1 MIQLNLFI
9 NKNIVNFILLLY
21 KLMRCFMRK
30 RLLIVF
36 SVLLFLLCLS
46 VVSATDENTNSSIVA
61 QDYDGNEFYVD
72 LGGDD
77 SNSGQLNSPFNSI
90 NKAVEVSKSN
100 DNVVIHLGEGTFEG
114 NGNVMISINK
124 AHLSQGG
131 SITIVGAGADKTIIK
146 GSSAYY
152 AFNIYADSVVTL
164 RDLSIVD
171 CKSVEGGAICNSGTL
186 LVDNCIFRNNFA
198 FNTGGAISSI
208 ENGDCKIYNSV
219 FINNSVICND
229 EYENANGGAVYSLK
243 SDLLVDS
250 CRFVGNFAKGNCLNA
265 ISGGAIYVGAYLNN
279 VPSVK
284 NSNFINNY
292 VVSTSFRT
300 NWQYAKGGSIYM
312 INCNLFNDSFINS
325 SVTGNNGVGGSYYSE
340 PKYLNSISNILRINS
355 SVNGVLESN
364 IYPADYDG
372 KYSNEVVVYVSVN
385 GNDENGNGSFNN
397 PYATIANAIAKS
409 VGNVY
414 NLKVYLLDGVYSGAG
429 NTNISLPSSMNIQ
442 IAGIGSKVIIDGSG
456 SNWFAA
462 NERSISG
469 FKYALSNL
477 TLINFKA
484 KSIGYKK
491 ENNIGVISNYADLT
505 IDNCIF
511 KNIIGSSIS
520 NYDLANL
527 KVISSSFVDSKH
539 LGFYG
544 GVLFNYDANARFYK
558 CIVNNY
564 SSTDIFYSTAVNTE
578 NVYLEFFNST
588 FKNLKSFD
596 SRCKFLGASNTN
608 VTMSYVNYADND
620 CNFAVA
626 YDKSFMKIDNSVFK
640 NSNWLSGSVN
650 GMIWN
655 VCNSSFI
662 NINSLTFSSINGY
675 KSNFNGCLFDGG
687 NVEFRGNIITVGNSS
702 FYNNKVI
709 IVNNDNQKGNLDFN
723 YNYWIDETPKNMM
736 DTTAN
741 VKLNYWIVKHL
752 SAENLFNDSYKVVI
766 SYKLFDGSNYKNYDV
781 RYVPIKPV
789 RFILITSKG
798 TNSLDSGTLINDIFE
813 FINTANNDRNV
824 VVSFTDNTKL
834 NITLY
839 NQHKVDTN
847 IDLSQKTAK
856 IGDIVEINVNIKD
869 NKTGLAV
876 DSGIVEIYLNN
887 KLISSNNVTG
897 VAISKSITV
906 DESKS
911 FYNISVIYKGN
922 NKYSN
927 SSNSIILRISSL
939 PLETLI
945 ISKDLTKYYKN
956 GTHFDII
963 LKDVLGN
970 VLVNKEVK
978 ITINGV
984 TYKKITDTNGKA
996 RLSINLLPG
1005 VYNITTSFED
1015 DGNYVKS
1022 LNTNKIVVLSK
1033 IITKF
1038 VDNNKFI
1045 VKLVNDDG
1053 TPKTNASLAIIA
1065 NGVQYNRIT
1074 NSSGEARLNVRLN
1087 PSNYIFT
1094 VTDGLE
1100 VVSSPVHV
1108 LSTIRTSDISMFYKD
1123 GTRFAAKL
1131 YDANGKIVSN
1141 KEVAITVN
1149 GVTYNKLTDSKG
1161 VAYLNINLNPGVYSI
1176 STSYEGKTVYNTI
1189 LISAMP
1195 VTIVSSSIHIQ
1206 QGTFYKVK
1214 FSDAL
1219 SNPIIGQKV
1228 GIFVNGVMYYRETDD
1243 LGFASL
1249 KINLNPGHYMIT
1261 SGLLSNI

>member
-1 MIQLNLFI
+1 
-9 NKNIVNFILLLY
+9 
-21 KLMRCFMRK
+21 MRK
-30 RLLIVF
+30 KFLTVF
-36 SVLLFLLCLS
+36 FILLFLLCLS

-90 NKAVEVSKSN
+90 NKAVEVSNSR
-100 DNVVIHLGEGTFEG
+100 DNVVIYLGEGTFEG

-198 FNTGGAISSI
+198 FNAGGAISSI

-219 FINNSVICND
+219 FINNSVTCND
-229 EYENANGGAVYSLK
+229 EYGNANGGAVYSLK

-300 NWQYAKGGSIYM
+300 NWEYAKGGSIYM

-409 VGNVY
+409 AGNVY

-469 FKYALSNL
+469 FKYVLSNL

-484 KSIGYKK
+484 KSTGYKK

-539 LGFYG
+539 SWFYG
-544 GVLFNYDANARFYK
+544 GVLFNYDANARFYN

-608 VTMSYVNYADND
+608 VTMSHINYIDND

-626 YDKSFMKIDNSVFK
+626 YDKSFVKIDNSVFK

-650 GMIWN
+650 GMIWD

-662 NINSLTFSSINGY
+662 NINSLTFSSINDY

-687 NVEFRGNIITVGNSS
+687 NVEFRGNTITVGNSS

-723 YNYWIDETPKNMM
+723 YNYWNNNNPKNMI

-781 RYVPIKPV
+781 RYVPVKPV

-798 TNSLDSGTLINDIFE
+798 SNSLDSGILINDIFE
-813 FINTANNDRNV
+813 FINTANDDRNV

-876 DSGIVEIYLNN
+876 DFGIVEIYLNN

-897 VAISKSITV
+897 LAISKSITV

-922 NKYSN
+922 NKYAD
-927 SSNSIILRISSL
+927 SSNSAILRISSI
-939 PLETLI
+939 PLETVI

-956 GTHFDII
+956 GSQFDVV

-970 VLVNKEVK
+970 VLVGKIVK

-984 TYKKITDTNGKA
+984 TYNKITNDKGEA
-996 RLSINLLPG
+996 RLSINLFPG
-1005 VYNITTSFED
+1005 VYNITVLFED
-1015 DGNYVKS
+1015 DDNYVKS

-1074 NSSGEARLNVRLN
+1074 NGSGEARLNVRLN
-1087 PSNYIFT
+1087 PNNYIFA
-1094 VTDGLE
+1094 VTDGQE
-1100 VVSSPVHV
+1100 VVSSSVNV
-1108 LSTIRTSDISMFYKD
+1108 LSTIETSDISMFYKD
-1123 GTRFAAKL
+1123 GTKYSVKL
-1131 YDANGKIVSN
+1131 CDLDGNIMPN
-1141 KEVAITVN
+1141 KNVAITIN
-1149 GVTYNKLTDSKG
+1149 GVTYNNVTDSNG
-1161 VAYLNINLNPGVYSI
+1161 VAYLNINLNPGTYSVWATYGDKTVCNTVSI
-1176 STSYEGKTVYNTI
+1176 SPMVVS
-1189 LISAMP
+1189 M
-1195 VTIVSSSIHIQ
+1195 VSSSVNIQ

-1219 SNPIIGQKV
+1219 SNPIVGQEV
-1228 GIFVNGVMYYRETDD
+1228 GILINGIMYHRVTDE
-1243 LGFASL
+1243 LGVASI
-1249 KINLNPGHYMIT
+1249 KINLNPGSYMVM
-1261 SGLLSNI
+1261 SGLLSNAYEAKTINNVITVSGDYL

>member
-1 MIQLNLFI
+1 
-9 NKNIVNFILLLY
+9 
-21 KLMRCFMRK
+21 MRK
-30 RLLIVF
+30 KFLTVF
-36 SVLLFLLCLS
+36 FILLFLLCLS

-90 NKAVEVSKSN
+90 NKAVEVSN
-100 DNVVIHLGEGTFEG
+100 PRDNVVIHLGEGTFEG

-219 FINNSVICND
+219 FINNSVTCND
-229 EYENANGGAVYSLK
+229 EYGNANGGAVYSLK

-300 NWQYAKGGSIYM
+300 NWEYAKGGSIYM

-409 VGNVY
+409 AGNVY

-469 FKYALSNL
+469 FKYVLSNL

-511 KNIIGSSIS
+511 KNIAGSSIS

-544 GVLFNYDANARFYK
+544 GVLFNYDANARFYN

-626 YDKSFMKIDNSVFK
+626 YDKSSVKIDNSVFK

-650 GMIWN
+650 GMIWD

-662 NINSLTFSSINGY
+662 NINSLTFSSINDY

-723 YNYWIDETPKNMM
+723 YNYWIDETPKNMI

-781 RYVPIKPV
+781 RYVPVKPV
-789 RFILITSKG
+789 RFTLITSKG
-798 TNSLDSGTLINDIFE
+798 SNSLDSGTLINDIFE
-813 FINTANNDRNV
+813 FINTANDDRNV

-876 DSGIVEIYLNN
+876 DFGIVEIYLNN

-897 VAISKSITV
+897 LAISKSITV

-922 NKYSN
+922 NKYAN
-927 SSNSIILRISSL
+927 SSNSAILRISSI
-939 PLETLI
+939 PLETVI

-956 GTHFDII
+956 GSQFDVV

-970 VLVNKEVK
+970 VLVGKIVK

-984 TYKKITDTNGKA
+984 TYNKITNDNGEA
-996 RLSINLLPG
+996 RLSINLFPG
-1005 VYNITTSFED
+1005 VYNITVLFED
-1015 DGNYVKS
+1015 DDNYVKS

-1074 NSSGEARLNVRLN
+1074 NGSGEARLNVRLN
-1087 PSNYIFT
+1087 PNNYIFA
-1094 VTDGLE
+1094 VTDGQE
-1100 VVSSPVHV
+1100 VVSSSVNV
-1108 LSTIRTSDISMFYKD
+1108 LSTIETSDISMFYKD
-1123 GTRFAAKL
+1123 GTKYSVKL
-1131 YDANGKIVSN
+1131 CDLDGNIMPN
-1141 KEVAITVN
+1141 KNVAITIN
-1149 GVTYNKLTDSKG
+1149 GVTYNKVTDSNG
-1161 VAYLNINLNPGVYSI
+1161 VAYLNINLNPGTYSVWATYGDKTVCNTVSI
-1176 STSYEGKTVYNTI
+1176 SPMVVS
-1189 LISAMP
+1189 M
-1195 VTIVSSSIHIQ
+1195 VSSSVNIQ

-1219 SNPIIGQKV
+1219 SNPIVGQEV
-1228 GIFVNGVMYYRETDD
+1228 GILINGIMYHRVTDE
-1243 LGFASL
+1243 LGVASI
-1249 KINLNPGHYMIT
+1249 KINLNPGSYMVM
-1261 SGLLSNI
+1261 SGLLSNAYEAKTINNVITVSGDYL

>member
-1 MIQLNLFI
+1 
-9 NKNIVNFILLLY
+9 
-21 KLMRCFMRK
+21 MRK
-30 RLLIVF
+30 KFLTVF
-36 SVLLFLLCLS
+36 FILLFLLCLS

-90 NKAVEVSKSN
+90 NKAVEVSN
-100 DNVVIHLGEGTFEG
+100 PRDNVVIHLGEGTFEG
-114 NGNVMISINK
+114 NGNVMILINK

-219 FINNSVICND
+219 FINNSVTCND
-229 EYENANGGAVYSLK
+229 EYGNANGGAVYSLK

-265 ISGGAIYVGAYLNN
+265 ISGGAIYVGTYLNN

-292 VVSTSFRT
+292 VVSTNFRT
-300 NWQYAKGGSIYM
+300 NWEYAKGGSIYM

-409 VGNVY
+409 AGNVY
-414 NLKVYLLDGVYSGAG
+414 NLKVYLLDGIYSGAG

-442 IAGIGSKVIIDGSG
+442 IAAIGSKVIIDGSG

-469 FKYALSNL
+469 FKYVLSNL

-484 KSIGYKK
+484 KSTGYKK

-544 GVLFNYDANARFYK
+544 GVLFNYDANARFYN

-608 VTMSYVNYADND
+608 VTMSHINYIDND

-626 YDKSFMKIDNSVFK
+626 YDKSFVKIDNSVFK

-655 VCNSSFI
+655 VYNSSFI
-662 NINSLTFSSINGY
+662 NINSLTFSSINDY

-687 NVEFRGNIITVGNSS
+687 NVEFRGNTITVGNSS

-723 YNYWIDETPKNMM
+723 YNYWNNNNPKNMI

-789 RFILITSKG
+789 RFTLITSKG

-813 FINTANNDRNV
+813 FINTANDDRNV

-856 IGDIVEINVNIKD
+856 IWDIVEINVNIKD

-876 DSGIVEIYLNN
+876 DFGIVEIYLNN

-897 VAISKSITV
+897 LAISKSITV

-922 NKYSN
+922 NKYAN
-927 SSNSIILRISSL
+927 SSNSAILRISSI
-939 PLETLI
+939 PLETVI

-956 GTHFDII
+956 GSQFDVV

-970 VLVNKEVK
+970 VLVGKIVK

-984 TYKKITDTNGKA
+984 TYNKITNDKGEA
-996 RLSINLLPG
+996 RLSINLFPG
-1005 VYNITTSFED
+1005 VYNITVLFED
-1015 DGNYVKS
+1015 DDNYVKS

-1074 NSSGEARLNVRLN
+1074 NGSGEARLNVRLN
-1087 PSNYIFT
+1087 PNNYIFA
-1094 VTDGLE
+1094 VTDGQE
-1100 VVSSPVHV
+1100 VVSSSVNV
-1108 LSTIRTSDISMFYKD
+1108 LSTIETSDISMFYKD
-1123 GTRFAAKL
+1123 GTKYSVKL
-1131 YDANGKIVSN
+1131 CDLDGNIMPN
-1141 KEVAITVN
+1141 KNVAITIN
-1149 GVTYNKLTDSKG
+1149 GVTYNKVTDSNG
-1161 VAYLNINLNPGVYSI
+1161 VAYLNINLNPGTYSVWATYGDKTVCNTVSI
-1176 STSYEGKTVYNTI
+1176 SPMVVS
-1189 LISAMP
+1189 M
-1195 VTIVSSSIHIQ
+1195 VSSSVNIQ

-1219 SNPIIGQKV
+1219 SNPIVGQEV
-1228 GIFVNGVMYYRETDD
+1228 GILINGIMYHRVTDE
-1243 LGFASL
+1243 LGVASI
-1249 KINLNPGHYMIT
+1249 KINLNPGSYMVM
-1261 SGLLSNI
+1261 SGLLSNAYEAKTINNVITVSGDYL

>member
-1 MIQLNLFI
+1 
-9 NKNIVNFILLLY
+9 
-21 KLMRCFMRK
+21 MRK
-30 RLLIVF
+30 KFLTVF
-36 SVLLFLLCLS
+36 FILLFLLCLS
-46 VVSATDENTNSSIVA
+46 VVSATDENTNSSIVV

-90 NKAVEVSKSN
+90 NKAVEVSDPR

-198 FNTGGAISSI
+198 FNAGGAISSI

-219 FINNSVICND
+219 FINNSVTCND
-229 EYENANGGAVYSLK
+229 EYGNANGGAVYSLK

-250 CRFVGNFAKGNCLNA
+250 CRFVGNFAKSNCLNA

-300 NWQYAKGGSIYM
+300 NWEYAKGGSIYM

-385 GNDENGNGSFNN
+385 GNDEKGNGSFNN

-409 VGNVY
+409 AGNVY

-469 FKYALSNL
+469 FKYVLSNL

-484 KSIGYKK
+484 KSTGYKK

-511 KNIIGSSIS
+511 KNIAGSSIS

-544 GVLFNYDANARFYK
+544 GVLFNYDANARFYN

-626 YDKSFMKIDNSVFK
+626 YDKSFVKIDNSVFK

-650 GMIWN
+650 GMIWD

-662 NINSLTFSSINGY
+662 NINSLTFSSINDY

-687 NVEFRGNIITVGNSS
+687 NVEFRGNTITVGNSS

-723 YNYWIDETPKNMM
+723 YNYWNNNNPKNMI

-781 RYVPIKPV
+781 RYVPVKPV

-798 TNSLDSGTLINDIFE
+798 SNSLDSGILINDIFE
-813 FINTANNDRNV
+813 FINTANDDRNV

-876 DSGIVEIYLNN
+876 DFGIVEIYLNN

-897 VAISKSITV
+897 LAISKSITV

-922 NKYSN
+922 NKYAD
-927 SSNSIILRISSL
+927 SSNSAILRISSI
-939 PLETLI
+939 PLETVI

-956 GTHFDII
+956 GSQFDVV

-970 VLVNKEVK
+970 VLVGKIVK

-984 TYKKITDTNGKA
+984 TYNKITNDNGEA
-996 RLSINLLPG
+996 RLSINLFPG
-1005 VYNITTSFED
+1005 VYNITVLFED
-1015 DGNYVKS
+1015 DDNYVKS

-1074 NSSGEARLNVRLN
+1074 NGSGEARLNVRLN
-1087 PSNYIFT
+1087 PNNYIFA
-1094 VTDGLE
+1094 VTDGQE
-1100 VVSSPVHV
+1100 VVSSSVNV
-1108 LSTIRTSDISMFYKD
+1108 LSTIETSDISMFYKD
-1123 GTRFAAKL
+1123 GTKYSVKL
-1131 YDANGKIVSN
+1131 CDLDGNIMPN
-1141 KEVAITVN
+1141 KNVAITIN
-1149 GVTYNKLTDSKG
+1149 GVTYNKVTDSNG
-1161 VAYLNINLNPGVYSI
+1161 VAYLNINLNPGTYSVWATYGDKTVCNTVSI
-1176 STSYEGKTVYNTI
+1176 SPMVVS
-1189 LISAMP
+1189 M
-1195 VTIVSSSIHIQ
+1195 VSSSVNIQ

-1219 SNPIIGQKV
+1219 SNPIVGQEV
-1228 GIFVNGVMYYRETDD
+1228 GILINGIMYHRVTDE
-1243 LGFASL
+1243 LGVASI
-1249 KINLNPGHYMIT
+1249 KINLNPGSYMVM
-1261 SGLLSNI
+1261 SGLLSNAYEAKTINNVITVSGDYL

>member
-1 MIQLNLFI
+1 
-9 NKNIVNFILLLY
+9 
-21 KLMRCFMRK
+21 MRK
-30 RLLIVF
+30 KFLTVF
-36 SVLLFLLCLS
+36 FILLFLLCLS

-90 NKAVEVSKSN
+90 NKAVEVSN
-100 DNVVIHLGEGTFEG
+100 PRDNVVIHLGEGTFEG

-198 FNTGGAISSI
+198 FNAGGAISSI

-219 FINNSVICND
+219 FINNSVTCND
-229 EYENANGGAVYSLK
+229 EYGNANGGAVYSLK

-300 NWQYAKGGSIYM
+300 NWEYAKGGSIYM

-385 GNDENGNGSFNN
+385 GNDEKGNGSFNN

-409 VGNVY
+409 AGNVY

-469 FKYALSNL
+469 FKYVLSNL

-484 KSIGYKK
+484 KSTGYKK

-544 GVLFNYDANARFYK
+544 GVLFNYDANARFYN

-626 YDKSFMKIDNSVFK
+626 YDKSFVKIDNSVFK

-650 GMIWN
+650 GMIWD

-662 NINSLTFSSINGY
+662 NINSLTFSSINDY

-687 NVEFRGNIITVGNSS
+687 NVEFRGNTITVGNSS

-723 YNYWIDETPKNMM
+723 YNYWNNNNPKNMI

-781 RYVPIKPV
+781 RYVPVKPV
-789 RFILITSKG
+789 RFTLITSKG

-813 FINTANNDRNV
+813 FINTANDDRNV

-856 IGDIVEINVNIKD
+856 IWDIVEINVNIKD

-876 DSGIVEIYLNN
+876 DFGIVEIYLNN

-897 VAISKSITV
+897 LAISKSITV

-922 NKYSN
+922 NKYAD
-927 SSNSIILRISSL
+927 SSNSAILRISSI
-939 PLETLI
+939 PLETVI

-956 GTHFDII
+956 GSQFDVV

-970 VLVNKEVK
+970 VLVGKIVK

-984 TYKKITDTNGKA
+984 TYNKITNDKGEA
-996 RLSINLLPG
+996 RLSINLFPG
-1005 VYNITTSFED
+1005 VYNITVLFED
-1015 DGNYVKS
+1015 DDNYVKS
-1022 LNTNKIVVLSK
+1022 LNINKIVVLSK

-1074 NSSGEARLNVRLN
+1074 NGSGEARLNVRLN
-1087 PSNYIFT
+1087 PNNYIFA
-1094 VTDGLE
+1094 VTDGQE
-1100 VVSSPVHV
+1100 VVSSSVNV
-1108 LSTIRTSDISMFYKD
+1108 LSTIETSDISMFYKD
-1123 GTRFAAKL
+1123 GTKYSVKL
-1131 YDANGKIVSN
+1131 CDLDGNIMPN
-1141 KEVAITVN
+1141 KNVAITIN
-1149 GVTYNKLTDSKG
+1149 GVTYNKVTDSNG
-1161 VAYLNINLNPGVYSI
+1161 VAYLNINLNPGTYSVWATYGDKTVCNTVSI
-1176 STSYEGKTVYNTI
+1176 SPMVVS
-1189 LISAMP
+1189 M
-1195 VTIVSSSIHIQ
+1195 VSSSVNIQ

-1219 SNPIIGQKV
+1219 SNPIVGQEV
-1228 GIFVNGVMYYRETDD
+1228 GILINGIMYHRVTDE
-1243 LGFASL
+1243 LGVASI
-1249 KINLNPGHYMIT
+1249 KINLNPGSYMVM
-1261 SGLLSNI
+1261 SGLLSNAYEAKTINNVITVSGDYL

>member
-1 MIQLNLFI
+1 
-9 NKNIVNFILLLY
+9 
-21 KLMRCFMRK
+21 MRK
-30 RLLIVF
+30 KFLTVF
-36 SVLLFLLCLS
+36 FILLFLLCLS
-46 VVSATDENTNSSIVA
+46 VVSATDENTNSSIVV

-90 NKAVEVSKSN
+90 NKAVEVSDPR

-186 LVDNCIFRNNFA
+186 LVDKCIFRNNFA

-219 FINNSVICND
+219 FINNSVTCND
-229 EYENANGGAVYSLK
+229 EYGNANGGAVYSLK

-300 NWQYAKGGSIYM
+300 NWEYAKGGSLYM

-409 VGNVY
+409 AGNVY

-469 FKYALSNL
+469 FKYVLSNL
-477 TLINFKA
+477 NLINFKA
-484 KSIGYKK
+484 KSTGYKK

-511 KNIIGSSIS
+511 KNIAGSSIS

-527 KVISSSFVDSKH
+527 KVISSSFVDSTH
-539 LGFYG
+539 SWFYG
-544 GVLFNYDANARFYK
+544 GVLFNYDANAKFYN

-608 VTMSYVNYADND
+608 VTMSHINYIDND

-626 YDKSFMKIDNSVFK
+626 YDKSFVKIDNSVFK

-655 VCNSSFI
+655 VYNSSFI
-662 NINSLTFSSINGY
+662 NINSLTFSSINDY

-687 NVEFRGNIITVGNSS
+687 NVEFRGNTITVGNSS

-723 YNYWIDETPKNMM
+723 YNYWIDETPKNMI

-766 SYKLFDGSNYKNYDV
+766 SYKLFDGSDYKDYDV
-781 RYVPIKPV
+781 RYVPVKPV

-798 TNSLDSGTLINDIFE
+798 SNSLDSGTLINDIFE
-813 FINTANNDRNV
+813 FINTANDDRNV

-876 DSGIVEIYLNN
+876 DFGIVEIYLNN

-897 VAISKSITV
+897 LAISKSITV

-922 NKYSN
+922 NKYAD
-927 SSNSIILRISSL
+927 SSNSAILRISSI
-939 PLETLI
+939 PLETVI

-956 GTHFDII
+956 GSQFDVV

-970 VLVNKEVK
+970 VLVGKIVK

-984 TYKKITDTNGKA
+984 TYNKITNDKGEA
-996 RLSINLLPG
+996 RLSINLFPG
-1005 VYNITTSFED
+1005 VYNITVLFED
-1015 DGNYVKS
+1015 DDNYVKS

-1074 NSSGEARLNVRLN
+1074 NGSGEARLNVRLN
-1087 PSNYIFT
+1087 PNNYIFA
-1094 VTDGLE
+1094 VTDGQE
-1100 VVSSPVHV
+1100 VVSSSVNV
-1108 LSTIRTSDISMFYKD
+1108 LSTIETSDISMFYKD
-1123 GTRFAAKL
+1123 GTKYSVKL
-1131 YDANGKIVSN
+1131 CDLDGNIMPN
-1141 KEVAITVN
+1141 KNVAITIN
-1149 GVTYNKLTDSKG
+1149 GVTYNKVTDSNG
-1161 VAYLNINLNPGVYSI
+1161 VAYLNINLNPGTYSVWATYGDKTVCNTVSI
-1176 STSYEGKTVYNTI
+1176 SPMVVS
-1189 LISAMP
+1189 M
-1195 VTIVSSSIHIQ
+1195 VSSSVNIQ

-1219 SNPIIGQKV
+1219 SNPIVGQEV
-1228 GIFVNGVMYYRETDD
+1228 GILINGIMYHRVTDE
-1243 LGFASL
+1243 LGVASI
-1249 KINLNPGHYMIT
+1249 KINLNPGSYMVM
-1261 SGLLSNI
+1261 SGLLSNAYEAKTINNVITVSGDYL

>member
-1 MIQLNLFI
+1 
-9 NKNIVNFILLLY
+9 
-21 KLMRCFMRK
+21 MRK
-30 RLLIVF
+30 KFLTVF
-36 SVLLFLLCLS
+36 FILLFLLCLS
-46 VVSATDENTNSSIVA
+46 VVSATDENTNSSIVV

-90 NKAVEVSKSN
+90 NKAVEVSDPR

-186 LVDNCIFRNNFA
+186 LVDKCIFRNNFA

-219 FINNSVICND
+219 FINNSVTCND
-229 EYENANGGAVYSLK
+229 EYGNANGGAVYSLK

-265 ISGGAIYVGAYLNN
+265 ISGGAIYVGTYLNN

-292 VVSTSFRT
+292 VVSTNFRT
-300 NWQYAKGGSIYM
+300 NWEYAKGGSIYM

-409 VGNVY
+409 AGNVY
-414 NLKVYLLDGVYSGAG
+414 NLKVYLLDGIYSGAG

-469 FKYALSNL
+469 FKYVLSNL

-484 KSIGYKK
+484 KSTGYKK

-511 KNIIGSSIS
+511 KNIAGSSIS

-527 KVISSSFVDSKH
+527 KVINSSFVDSKH

-544 GVLFNYDANARFYK
+544 GVLFNYDANAKFYN

-626 YDKSFMKIDNSVFK
+626 YDKSSVKIDNSVFK

-662 NINSLTFSSINGY
+662 NINSLTFSSINDY

-687 NVEFRGNIITVGNSS
+687 NVEFRGNTITVGNSS

-723 YNYWIDETPKNMM
+723 YNYWNNNNPKNMI

-789 RFILITSKG
+789 RFTLITSKG

-813 FINTANNDRNV
+813 FINTANDDRNV

-876 DSGIVEIYLNN
+876 DFGIVEIYLNN

-897 VAISKSITV
+897 LAISKSITV

-922 NKYSN
+922 NKYAN
-927 SSNSIILRISSL
+927 SSNSAILRISSI
-939 PLETLI
+939 PLETVI

-956 GTHFDII
+956 GSQFDVV

-970 VLVNKEVK
+970 VLVGKIVK

-984 TYKKITDTNGKA
+984 TYNKITNDKGEA
-996 RLSINLLPG
+996 RLSINLFPG
-1005 VYNITTSFED
+1005 VYNITVLFED
-1015 DGNYVKS
+1015 DDNYVKS

-1074 NSSGEARLNVRLN
+1074 NGSGEARLNVRLN
-1087 PSNYIFT
+1087 PNNYIFA
-1094 VTDGLE
+1094 VTDGQE
-1100 VVSSPVHV
+1100 VVSSSVNV
-1108 LSTIRTSDISMFYKD
+1108 LSTIETSDISMFYKD
-1123 GTRFAAKL
+1123 GTKYSVKL
-1131 YDANGKIVSN
+1131 CDLDGNIMPN
-1141 KEVAITVN
+1141 KNVAITIN
-1149 GVTYNKLTDSKG
+1149 GVTYNKVTDSNG
-1161 VAYLNINLNPGVYSI
+1161 VAYLNINLNPGTYSVWATYGDKTVCNTVSI
-1176 STSYEGKTVYNTI
+1176 SPMVVS
-1189 LISAMP
+1189 M
-1195 VTIVSSSIHIQ
+1195 VSSSVNIQ

-1219 SNPIIGQKV
+1219 SNPIVGQEV
-1228 GIFVNGVMYYRETDD
+1228 GILINGIMYHRVTDE
-1243 LGFASL
+1243 LGVASI
-1249 KINLNPGHYMIT
+1249 KINLNPGSYMVM
-1261 SGLLSNI
+1261 SGLLSNAYEAKTINNVITVSGDYL

>member
-1 MIQLNLFI
+1 
-9 NKNIVNFILLLY
+9 
-21 KLMRCFMRK
+21 MRK
-30 RLLIVF
+30 KFLTVF
-36 SVLLFLLCLS
+36 FILLFLLCLS

-90 NKAVEVSKSN
+90 NKAVEVSN
-100 DNVVIHLGEGTFEG
+100 PRDNVVIHLGEGTFEG

-198 FNTGGAISSI
+198 FNAGGAISSI

-219 FINNSVICND
+219 FINNSVTCND
-229 EYENANGGAVYSLK
+229 EYGNANGGAVYSLK

-300 NWQYAKGGSIYM
+300 NWEYAKGGSIYM

-409 VGNVY
+409 AGNVY

-469 FKYALSNL
+469 FKYVLSNL

-484 KSIGYKK
+484 KSTGYKK

-511 KNIIGSSIS
+511 KNIAGSSIS

-544 GVLFNYDANARFYK
+544 GVLFNYDANARFYN

-608 VTMSYVNYADND
+608 VTMSHINYIDND

-626 YDKSFMKIDNSVFK
+626 YDKSFVKIDNSVFK

-650 GMIWN
+650 GMIWD

-662 NINSLTFSSINGY
+662 NINSLTFSSINDY

-687 NVEFRGNIITVGNSS
+687 NVEFRGNTITVGNSS

-723 YNYWIDETPKNMM
+723 YNYWNNNNPKNMI

-766 SYKLFDGSNYKNYDV
+766 SYKLFDGSNYKDYDV
-781 RYVPIKPV
+781 RYVPVKPV

-798 TNSLDSGTLINDIFE
+798 SNSLDSGILINDIFE
-813 FINTANNDRNV
+813 FINTANDDRNV

-876 DSGIVEIYLNN
+876 DFGIVEIYLNN

-897 VAISKSITV
+897 LAISKSITV

-922 NKYSN
+922 NKYAD
-927 SSNSIILRISSL
+927 SSNSAILRISSI
-939 PLETLI
+939 PLETVI

-956 GTHFDII
+956 GSQFDVV

-970 VLVNKEVK
+970 VLVGKIVK

-984 TYKKITDTNGKA
+984 TYNKITNDKGEA
-996 RLSINLLPG
+996 RLSINLFPG
-1005 VYNITTSFED
+1005 VYNITVLFED
-1015 DGNYVKS
+1015 DDNYVKS

-1074 NSSGEARLNVRLN
+1074 NGSGEARLNVRLN
-1087 PSNYIFT
+1087 PNNYIFA
-1094 VTDGLE
+1094 VTDGQE
-1100 VVSSPVHV
+1100 VVSSSVNV
-1108 LSTIRTSDISMFYKD
+1108 LSTIETSDISMFYKD
-1123 GTRFAAKL
+1123 GTKYSVKL
-1131 YDANGKIVSN
+1131 CDLDGNIMPN
-1141 KEVAITVN
+1141 KNVAITIN
-1149 GVTYNKLTDSKG
+1149 GVTYNKVTDSNG
-1161 VAYLNINLNPGVYSI
+1161 VAYLNINLNPGTYSVWATYGDKTVCNTVSI
-1176 STSYEGKTVYNTI
+1176 SPMVVS
-1189 LISAMP
+1189 M
-1195 VTIVSSSIHIQ
+1195 VSSSVNIQ

-1219 SNPIIGQKV
+1219 SNPIVGQEV
-1228 GIFVNGVMYYRETDD
+1228 GILINGIMYHRVTDE
-1243 LGFASL
+1243 LGVASI
-1249 KINLNPGHYMIT
+1249 KINLNPGSYMVM
-1261 SGLLSNI
+1261 SGLLSNAYEAKTINNVITVSGDYL

>member
-1 MIQLNLFI
+1 
-9 NKNIVNFILLLY
+9 
-21 KLMRCFMRK
+21 MRK
-30 RLLIVF
+30 KFLTVF
-36 SVLLFLLCLS
+36 FILLFLLCLS

-90 NKAVEVSKSN
+90 NKAVEVSN
-100 DNVVIHLGEGTFEG
+100 PRDNVVIHLGEGTFEG

-198 FNTGGAISSI
+198 FNAGGAISSI

-219 FINNSVICND
+219 FINNSVTCND
-229 EYENANGGAVYSLK
+229 EYGNANGGAVYSLK

-409 VGNVY
+409 AGNVY
-414 NLKVYLLDGVYSGAG
+414 NLKVYLLDGIYSGAG

-469 FKYALSNL
+469 FKYVLSNL

-484 KSIGYKK
+484 KSTGYKK

-511 KNIIGSSIS
+511 KNIAGSSIS

-539 LGFYG
+539 SWFYG
-544 GVLFNYDANARFYK
+544 GVLFNYDANAKFYN

-608 VTMSYVNYADND
+608 VTMSHINYIDND

-626 YDKSFMKIDNSVFK
+626 YDKSFVKIDNSVFK

-655 VCNSSFI
+655 VYNSSFI
-662 NINSLTFSSINGY
+662 NINSLTFSSINDY

-687 NVEFRGNIITVGNSS
+687 NVEFRGNTITVGNSS

-723 YNYWIDETPKNMM
+723 YNYWIDETPKNMI

-781 RYVPIKPV
+781 RYVPVKPV
-789 RFILITSKG
+789 RFTLITSKG
-798 TNSLDSGTLINDIFE
+798 TNSLNSGTLINDIFE
-813 FINTANNDRNV
+813 FINTANDDRNV

-876 DSGIVEIYLNN
+876 DFGIFEIYLNN

-897 VAISKSITV
+897 LAISKSITV

-922 NKYSN
+922 NKYAN
-927 SSNSIILRISSL
+927 SSNSAILRISSI
-939 PLETLI
+939 PLETVI

-956 GTHFDII
+956 GSQFDVV

-970 VLVNKEVK
+970 VLVGKIVK

-984 TYKKITDTNGKA
+984 TYNKITNDKGEA
-996 RLSINLLPG
+996 RLSINLFPG
-1005 VYNITTSFED
+1005 VYNITVLFED
-1015 DGNYVKS
+1015 DDNYVKS

-1074 NSSGEARLNVRLN
+1074 NGSGEARLNVRLN
-1087 PSNYIFT
+1087 PNNYIFA
-1094 VTDGLE
+1094 VTDGQE
-1100 VVSSPVHV
+1100 VVSSSVNV
-1108 LSTIRTSDISMFYKD
+1108 LSTIETSDISMFYKD
-1123 GTRFAAKL
+1123 GTKYSVKL
-1131 YDANGKIVSN
+1131 CDLDGNIMPN
-1141 KEVAITVN
+1141 KNVAITIN
-1149 GVTYNKLTDSKG
+1149 GVTYNKVTDSNG
-1161 VAYLNINLNPGVYSI
+1161 VAYLNINLNPGTYSVWATYGDKTVCNTVSI
-1176 STSYEGKTVYNTI
+1176 SPMVVS
-1189 LISAMP
+1189 M
-1195 VTIVSSSIHIQ
+1195 VSSSVNIQ

-1219 SNPIIGQKV
+1219 SNPIVGQEV
-1228 GIFVNGVMYYRETDD
+1228 GILINGIMYHRVTDE
-1243 LGFASL
+1243 LGVASI
-1249 KINLNPGHYMIT
+1249 KINLNPGSYMVM
-1261 SGLLSNI
+1261 SGLLSNAYEAKTINNVITVSGDYL

>member
-1 MIQLNLFI
+1 
-9 NKNIVNFILLLY
+9 
-21 KLMRCFMRK
+21 MRK
-30 RLLIVF
+30 KFLTVF
-36 SVLLFLLCLS
+36 FILLFLLCLS

-90 NKAVEVSKSN
+90 NKAVEVSN
-100 DNVVIHLGEGTFEG
+100 PRDNVVIHLGEGTFEG

-219 FINNSVICND
+219 FINNSVTCND
-229 EYENANGGAVYSLK
+229 EYGNANGGAVYSLK

-292 VVSTSFRT
+292 VVSTNFRT
-300 NWQYAKGGSIYM
+300 NWQDAKGGSIYM

-355 SVNGVLESN
+355 TVNGVLESN

-409 VGNVY
+409 AGNVY

-469 FKYALSNL
+469 FKYVLSNL

-484 KSIGYKK
+484 KSTGYKK

-511 KNIIGSSIS
+511 KNIAGSSIS

-544 GVLFNYDANARFYK
+544 GVLFNYDANARFYN

-626 YDKSFMKIDNSVFK
+626 YDKSFVKIDNSVFK

-650 GMIWN
+650 GMIWD

-662 NINSLTFSSINGY
+662 NINSLTFSSINDY

-687 NVEFRGNIITVGNSS
+687 NVEFRGNTITVGNSS

-723 YNYWIDETPKNMM
+723 YNYWNNNNPKNMI

-766 SYKLFDGSNYKNYDV
+766 SYKLFDGSDYKDYDV
-781 RYVPIKPV
+781 RYVPVKPV

-798 TNSLDSGTLINDIFE
+798 SNSLDSGILINDIFE
-813 FINTANNDRNV
+813 FINTANDDRNV

-876 DSGIVEIYLNN
+876 DFGIVEIYLNN

-897 VAISKSITV
+897 LAISKSITV

-922 NKYSN
+922 NKYAD
-927 SSNSIILRISSL
+927 SSNSAILRISSI
-939 PLETLI
+939 PLETVI

-956 GTHFDII
+956 GSQFDVV

-970 VLVNKEVK
+970 VLVGKIVK

-984 TYKKITDTNGKA
+984 TYNKITNDKGEA
-996 RLSINLLPG
+996 RLSINLFPG
-1005 VYNITTSFED
+1005 VYNITVLFED
-1015 DGNYVKS
+1015 DDNYVKS

-1074 NSSGEARLNVRLN
+1074 NGSGEARLNVRLN
-1087 PSNYIFT
+1087 PNNYIFA
-1094 VTDGLE
+1094 VTDGQE
-1100 VVSSPVHV
+1100 VVSSSVNV
-1108 LSTIRTSDISMFYKD
+1108 LSTIETSDISMFYKD
-1123 GTRFAAKL
+1123 GTKYSVKL
-1131 YDANGKIVSN
+1131 CDLDGNIMPN
-1141 KEVAITVN
+1141 KNVAITIN
-1149 GVTYNKLTDSKG
+1149 GVTYNKVTDSNG
-1161 VAYLNINLNPGVYSI
+1161 VAYLNINLNPGTYSVWATYGDKTVCNTVSI
-1176 STSYEGKTVYNTI
+1176 SPMVVS
-1189 LISAMP
+1189 M
-1195 VTIVSSSIHIQ
+1195 VSSSVNIQ

-1219 SNPIIGQKV
+1219 SNPIVGQEV
-1228 GIFVNGVMYYRETDD
+1228 GILINGIMYHRVTDE
-1243 LGFASL
+1243 LGVASI
-1249 KINLNPGHYMIT
+1249 KINLNPGSYMVM
-1261 SGLLSNI
+1261 SGLLSNAYEAKTINNVITVSGDYL

>member
-1 MIQLNLFI
+1 
-9 NKNIVNFILLLY
+9 
-21 KLMRCFMRK
+21 MRK
-30 RLLIVF
+30 KFLTVF
-36 SVLLFLLCLS
+36 FILLFLLCLS

-90 NKAVEVSKSN
+90 NKAVEVSDPR

-198 FNTGGAISSI
+198 FNAGGAISSI

-219 FINNSVICND
+219 FINNSVTCND
-229 EYENANGGAVYSLK
+229 EYGNANGGAVYSLK

-292 VVSTSFRT
+292 VVSTNFRT

-409 VGNVY
+409 AGNVY
-414 NLKVYLLDGVYSGAG
+414 NLKVYLLDGIYSGAG

-484 KSIGYKK
+484 KSTGYKK

-511 KNIIGSSIS
+511 KNIAGSSIS

-539 LGFYG
+539 SWFYG
-544 GVLFNYDANARFYK
+544 GVLFNYDANAKFYN

-608 VTMSYVNYADND
+608 VTMSHINYIDND

-626 YDKSFMKIDNSVFK
+626 YDKSSVKIDNSVFK

-655 VCNSSFI
+655 VYNSSFI
-662 NINSLTFSSINGY
+662 NINSLTFSSINDY

-687 NVEFRGNIITVGNSS
+687 NVEFRGNTITVGNSS

-709 IVNNDNQKGNLDFN
+709 IVNNDNQKGNLDFD
-723 YNYWIDETPKNMM
+723 YNYWIDETPKNMI

-766 SYKLFDGSNYKNYDV
+766 SYKLFDGSDYKDYDV
-781 RYVPIKPV
+781 RYVPVKPV

-798 TNSLDSGTLINDIFE
+798 SNSLDSGILINDIFE
-813 FINTANNDRNV
+813 FINTANDDRNV

-876 DSGIVEIYLNN
+876 DFGIVEIYLNN

-897 VAISKSITV
+897 LAISKSITV

-922 NKYSN
+922 NKYAD
-927 SSNSIILRISSL
+927 SSNSAILRISSI
-939 PLETLI
+939 PLETVI

-956 GTHFDII
+956 GSQFDVV

-970 VLVNKEVK
+970 VLVGKIVK

-984 TYKKITDTNGKA
+984 TYNKITNDKGEA
-996 RLSINLLPG
+996 RLSINLFPG
-1005 VYNITTSFED
+1005 VYNITVLFED
-1015 DGNYVKS
+1015 DDNYVKS

-1074 NSSGEARLNVRLN
+1074 NGSGEARLNVRLN
-1087 PSNYIFT
+1087 PNNYIFA
-1094 VTDGLE
+1094 VTDGQE
-1100 VVSSPVHV
+1100 VVSSSVNV
-1108 LSTIRTSDISMFYKD
+1108 LSTIETSDISMFYKD
-1123 GTRFAAKL
+1123 GTKYSVKL
-1131 YDANGKIVSN
+1131 CDLDGNIMPN
-1141 KEVAITVN
+1141 KNVAITIN
-1149 GVTYNKLTDSKG
+1149 GVTYNKVTDSNG
-1161 VAYLNINLNPGVYSI
+1161 VAYLNINLNPGTYSVWATYGDKTVCNTVSI
-1176 STSYEGKTVYNTI
+1176 SPMVVS
-1189 LISAMP
+1189 M
-1195 VTIVSSSIHIQ
+1195 VSSSVNIQ

-1219 SNPIIGQKV
+1219 SNPIVGQEV
-1228 GIFVNGVMYYRETDD
+1228 GILINGIMYHRVTDE
-1243 LGFASL
+1243 LGVASI
-1249 KINLNPGHYMIT
+1249 KINLNPGSYMVM
-1261 SGLLSNI
+1261 SGLLSNAYEAKTINNVITVSGDYL

>member
-1 MIQLNLFI
+1 
-9 NKNIVNFILLLY
+9 
-21 KLMRCFMRK
+21 MRK
-30 RLLIVF
+30 KFLTIF
-36 SVLLFLLCLS
+36 FILLFLLCLS

-90 NKAVEVSKSN
+90 NKAVEVSN
-100 DNVVIHLGEGTFEG
+100 PRDNVVIHLGEGTFEG

-186 LVDNCIFRNNFA
+186 LVDKCIFRNNFA
-198 FNTGGAISSI
+198 FNAGGAISSI

-219 FINNSVICND
+219 FINNSVTCND
-229 EYENANGGAVYSLK
+229 EYGNANGGAVYSLK

-292 VVSTSFRT
+292 VVSTNFRT
-300 NWQYAKGGSIYM
+300 NWEYAKGGSIYM

-409 VGNVY
+409 AGNVY

-469 FKYALSNL
+469 FKYVLSNL

-484 KSIGYKK
+484 KSTGYKK

-544 GVLFNYDANARFYK
+544 GVLFNYDANARFYN

-626 YDKSFMKIDNSVFK
+626 YDKSSVKIDNSVFK

-650 GMIWN
+650 GMIWD

-662 NINSLTFSSINGY
+662 NINSLTFSSINDY

-687 NVEFRGNIITVGNSS
+687 NVEFRGNTITVGNSS

-723 YNYWIDETPKNMM
+723 YNYWNNNNPKNMI

-781 RYVPIKPV
+781 RYVPVKPV

-798 TNSLDSGTLINDIFE
+798 SNSLDSGTLINDIFE
-813 FINTANNDRNV
+813 FINTANDDRNV

-876 DSGIVEIYLNN
+876 DFGIVEIYLNN

-897 VAISKSITV
+897 LAISKSITV

-922 NKYSN
+922 NKYAD
-927 SSNSIILRISSL
+927 SSNSAILRISSI
-939 PLETLI
+939 PLETVI

-956 GTHFDII
+956 GSQFDVV

-970 VLVNKEVK
+970 VLVGKIVK

-984 TYKKITDTNGKA
+984 TYNKITNDKGEA
-996 RLSINLLPG
+996 RLSINLFPG
-1005 VYNITTSFED
+1005 VYNITVLFED
-1015 DGNYVKS
+1015 DDNYVKS

-1074 NSSGEARLNVRLN
+1074 NGSGEARLNVRLN
-1087 PSNYIFT
+1087 PNNYIFA
-1094 VTDGLE
+1094 VTDGQE
-1100 VVSSPVHV
+1100 VVSSSVNV
-1108 LSTIRTSDISMFYKD
+1108 LSTIETSDISMFYKD
-1123 GTRFAAKL
+1123 GTKYSVKL
-1131 YDANGKIVSN
+1131 CDLDGNIMPN
-1141 KEVAITVN
+1141 KNVAITIN
-1149 GVTYNKLTDSKG
+1149 GVTYNKVTDSNG
-1161 VAYLNINLNPGVYSI
+1161 VAYLNINLNPGTYSVWATYGDKTVCNTVSI
-1176 STSYEGKTVYNTI
+1176 SPMVVS
-1189 LISAMP
+1189 M
-1195 VTIVSSSIHIQ
+1195 VSSSVNIQ

-1219 SNPIIGQKV
+1219 SNPIVGQEV
-1228 GIFVNGVMYYRETDD
+1228 GILINGIMYHRVTDE
-1243 LGFASL
+1243 LGVASI
-1249 KINLNPGHYMIT
+1249 KINLNPGSYMVM
-1261 SGLLSNI
+1261 SGLLSNAYEAKTINNVITVSGDYL

>member
-1 MIQLNLFI
+1 
-9 NKNIVNFILLLY
+9 
-21 KLMRCFMRK
+21 MRK
-30 RLLIVF
+30 KFLTVF
-36 SVLLFLLCLS
+36 FILLFLLCLS

-90 NKAVEVSKSN
+90 NKAVEVSN
-100 DNVVIHLGEGTFEG
+100 PRDNVVIHLGEGTFEG

-186 LVDNCIFRNNFA
+186 LVDKCIFRNNFA

-219 FINNSVICND
+219 FINNSVTCND
-229 EYENANGGAVYSLK
+229 EYGNANGGAVYSLK

-265 ISGGAIYVGAYLNN
+265 ISGGAIYVGTYLNN

-292 VVSTSFRT
+292 VVST
-300 NWQYAKGGSIYM
+300 NWEYAKGGSIYM

-409 VGNVY
+409 AGNVY
-414 NLKVYLLDGVYSGAG
+414 NLKVYLLDGIYSGAG

-469 FKYALSNL
+469 FKYVLSNL

-484 KSIGYKK
+484 KSTGYKK

-511 KNIIGSSIS
+511 KNIAGSSIS

-527 KVISSSFVDSKH
+527 KVINSSFVDSKH

-544 GVLFNYDANARFYK
+544 GVLFNYDANAKFYN

-608 VTMSYVNYADND
+608 VTMSHINYIDND

-626 YDKSFMKIDNSVFK
+626 YDKSSVKIDNSVFK

-655 VCNSSFI
+655 VYNSSFI
-662 NINSLTFSSINGY
+662 NINSLTFSSINDY

-687 NVEFRGNIITVGNSS
+687 NVEFRGNTITVGNSS

-723 YNYWIDETPKNMM
+723 YNYWNNNNPKNMI

-789 RFILITSKG
+789 RFTLITSKG

-813 FINTANNDRNV
+813 FINTANDDRNV

-876 DSGIVEIYLNN
+876 DFGIVEIYLNN

-897 VAISKSITV
+897 LAISKSITV

-922 NKYSN
+922 NKYAN
-927 SSNSIILRISSL
+927 SSNSAILRISSI
-939 PLETLI
+939 PLETVI

-956 GTHFDII
+956 GSQFDVV

-970 VLVNKEVK
+970 VLVGKIVK

-984 TYKKITDTNGKA
+984 TYNKITNDKGEA
-996 RLSINLLPG
+996 RLSINLFPG
-1005 VYNITTSFED
+1005 VYNITVLFED
-1015 DGNYVKS
+1015 DDNYVKS

-1074 NSSGEARLNVRLN
+1074 NGSGEARLNVRLN
-1087 PSNYIFT
+1087 PNNYIFA
-1094 VTDGLE
+1094 VTDGQE
-1100 VVSSPVHV
+1100 VVSSSVNV
-1108 LSTIRTSDISMFYKD
+1108 LSTIETSDISMFYKD
-1123 GTRFAAKL
+1123 GTKYSVKL
-1131 YDANGKIVSN
+1131 CDLDGNIMPN
-1141 KEVAITVN
+1141 KNVAITIN
-1149 GVTYNKLTDSKG
+1149 GVTYNKVTDSNG
-1161 VAYLNINLNPGVYSI
+1161 VAYLNINLNPGTYSVWATYGDKTVCNTVSI
-1176 STSYEGKTVYNTI
+1176 SPMVVS
-1189 LISAMP
+1189 M
-1195 VTIVSSSIHIQ
+1195 VSSSVNIQ

-1228 GIFVNGVMYYRETDD
+1228 GMLVNGVMYYRETDD
-1243 LGFASL
+1243 LGVASL

-1261 SGLLSNI
+1261 SGLLSNAYEAKTINNVITVSGDYL

>member
-1 MIQLNLFI
+1 
-9 NKNIVNFILLLY
+9 
-21 KLMRCFMRK
+21 MRK
-30 RLLIVF
+30 KFLTVF
-36 SVLLFLLCLS
+36 FILLFLLCLS

-90 NKAVEVSKSN
+90 NKAVEVSN
-100 DNVVIHLGEGTFEG
+100 PRDNVVIHLGEGTFEG

-198 FNTGGAISSI
+198 FNAGGAISSI

-219 FINNSVICND
+219 FINNSVTCND
-229 EYENANGGAVYSLK
+229 EYGNANGGAVYSLK

-292 VVSTSFRT
+292 VVSTNFRT
-300 NWQYAKGGSIYM
+300 NWEYAKGGSIYM

-409 VGNVY
+409 AGNVY
-414 NLKVYLLDGVYSGAG
+414 NLKVYLLDGIYSGAG

-469 FKYALSNL
+469 FKYVLSNL

-484 KSIGYKK
+484 KSTGYKK

-511 KNIIGSSIS
+511 KNIAGSSIS

-539 LGFYG
+539 SWFYG
-544 GVLFNYDANARFYK
+544 GVLFNYDANAKFYN

-608 VTMSYVNYADND
+608 VTMSHINYIDND

-626 YDKSFMKIDNSVFK
+626 YDKSSVKIDNSVFK

-655 VCNSSFI
+655 VYNSSFI
-662 NINSLTFSSINGY
+662 NINSLTFSSINDY

-687 NVEFRGNIITVGNSS
+687 NVEFRGNTITVGNSS

-723 YNYWIDETPKNMM
+723 YNYWNNNNPKNMI

-781 RYVPIKPV
+781 RYVPVKPV
-789 RFILITSKG
+789 RFTLITSKG

-813 FINTANNDRNV
+813 FINTANDDRNV

-876 DSGIVEIYLNN
+876 DFGIVEIYLNN

-897 VAISKSITV
+897 LAISKSITV

-922 NKYSN
+922 NKYAD
-927 SSNSIILRISSL
+927 SSNSAILRISSI
-939 PLETLI
+939 PLETVI

-956 GTHFDII
+956 GSQFDVV

-970 VLVNKEVK
+970 VLVGKIVK

-984 TYKKITDTNGKA
+984 TYNKITNDKGEA
-996 RLSINLLPG
+996 RLSINLFPG
-1005 VYNITTSFED
+1005 VYNITVLFED
-1015 DGNYVKS
+1015 DDNYVKS

-1074 NSSGEARLNVRLN
+1074 NGSGEARLNVRLN
-1087 PSNYIFT
+1087 PNNYIFA
-1094 VTDGLE
+1094 VTDGQE
-1100 VVSSPVHV
+1100 VVSSSVNV
-1108 LSTIRTSDISMFYKD
+1108 LSTIETSDISMFYKD
-1123 GTRFAAKL
+1123 GTKYSVKL
-1131 YDANGKIVSN
+1131 CDLDGNIMPN
-1141 KEVAITVN
+1141 KNVAITIN
-1149 GVTYNKLTDSKG
+1149 GVTYNKVTDSNG
-1161 VAYLNINLNPGVYSI
+1161 VAYLNINLNPGTYSVWATYGDKTVCNTVSI
-1176 STSYEGKTVYNTI
+1176 SPMVVS
-1189 LISAMP
+1189 M
-1195 VTIVSSSIHIQ
+1195 VSSSVNIQ

-1219 SNPIIGQKV
+1219 SNPIVGQEV
-1228 GIFVNGVMYYRETDD
+1228 GILINGIMYHRVTDE
-1243 LGFASL
+1243 LGVASI
-1249 KINLNPGHYMIT
+1249 KINLNPGSYMVM
-1261 SGLLSNI
+1261 SGLLSNAYEAKTINNVITVSGDYL

>member
-1 MIQLNLFI
+1 
-9 NKNIVNFILLLY
+9 
-21 KLMRCFMRK
+21 MRK
-30 RLLIVF
+30 KFLTVF
-36 SVLLFLLCLS
+36 FILLFLLCLS

-90 NKAVEVSKSN
+90 NKAVEVSN
-100 DNVVIHLGEGTFEG
+100 PRDNVVIHLGEGTFEG

-198 FNTGGAISSI
+198 FNAGGAISSI

-219 FINNSVICND
+219 FINNSVTCND
-229 EYENANGGAVYSLK
+229 EYGNANGGAVYSLK

-300 NWQYAKGGSIYM
+300 NWEYAKGGSIYM

-409 VGNVY
+409 AGNVY
-414 NLKVYLLDGVYSGAG
+414 NLKVYLLDGIYSGAG

-469 FKYALSNL
+469 FKYVLSNL

-484 KSIGYKK
+484 KSTGYKK

-511 KNIIGSSIS
+511 KNIAGSSIS

-539 LGFYG
+539 SWFYG
-544 GVLFNYDANARFYK
+544 GVLFNYDANARFYN

-626 YDKSFMKIDNSVFK
+626 YDKSSVKIDNSVFK

-662 NINSLTFSSINGY
+662 NINSLTFSSINDY

-687 NVEFRGNIITVGNSS
+687 NVEFRGNTITVGNSS

-723 YNYWIDETPKNMM
+723 YNYWNNNNPKNMI

-781 RYVPIKPV
+781 RYVPVKPV

-798 TNSLDSGTLINDIFE
+798 SNSLDSGTLINDIFE
-813 FINTANNDRNV
+813 FINTANDDRNV

-876 DSGIVEIYLNN
+876 DFGIVEIYLNN

-897 VAISKSITV
+897 LAISKSITV

-922 NKYSN
+922 NKYAN
-927 SSNSIILRISSL
+927 SSNSAILRISSI
-939 PLETLI
+939 PLETVI

-956 GTHFDII
+956 GSQFDVV

-970 VLVNKEVK
+970 VLVGKIVK

-984 TYKKITDTNGKA
+984 TYNKITNDKGEA
-996 RLSINLLPG
+996 RLSINLFPG
-1005 VYNITTSFED
+1005 VYNITVLFED
-1015 DGNYVKS
+1015 DDNYVKS

-1074 NSSGEARLNVRLN
+1074 NGSGEARLNVRLN
-1087 PSNYIFT
+1087 PNNYIFA
-1094 VTDGLE
+1094 VTDGQE
-1100 VVSSPVHV
+1100 VVSSSVNV
-1108 LSTIRTSDISMFYKD
+1108 LSTIETSDISMFYKD
-1123 GTRFAAKL
+1123 GTKYSVKL
-1131 YDANGKIVSN
+1131 CDLDGNIMPN
-1141 KEVAITVN
+1141 KNVAITIN
-1149 GVTYNKLTDSKG
+1149 GVTYNKVTDSNG
-1161 VAYLNINLNPGVYSI
+1161 VAYLNINLNPGTYSVWATYGDKTVCNTVSI
-1176 STSYEGKTVYNTI
+1176 SPMVVS
-1189 LISAMP
+1189 M
-1195 VTIVSSSIHIQ
+1195 VSSSVNIQ

-1219 SNPIIGQKV
+1219 SNPIVGQEV
-1228 GIFVNGVMYYRETDD
+1228 GILINGIMYHRVTDE
-1243 LGFASL
+1243 LGVASI
-1249 KINLNPGHYMIT
+1249 KINLNPGSYMVM
-1261 SGLLSNI
+1261 SGLLSNAYEAKTINNVITVSGDYL

>member
-1 MIQLNLFI
+1 
-9 NKNIVNFILLLY
+9 
-21 KLMRCFMRK
+21 MRK
-30 RLLIVF
+30 KFLTVF
-36 SVLLFLLCLS
+36 FILLFLLCLS

-90 NKAVEVSKSN
+90 NKAVEVSN
-100 DNVVIHLGEGTFEG
+100 PRDNVVIHLGEGTFEG

-219 FINNSVICND
+219 FINNSVTCND
-229 EYENANGGAVYSLK
+229 EYGNANGGAVYSLK

-300 NWQYAKGGSIYM
+300 NWEYAKGGSIYM

-409 VGNVY
+409 AGNVY
-414 NLKVYLLDGVYSGAG
+414 NLKVYLLDGIYSGAG

-469 FKYALSNL
+469 FKYVLSNL

-484 KSIGYKK
+484 KSTGYKK

-511 KNIIGSSIS
+511 KNIAGSSIS

-539 LGFYG
+539 SWFYG
-544 GVLFNYDANARFYK
+544 GVLFNYDANAKFYN

-608 VTMSYVNYADND
+608 VTMSHINYIDND

-626 YDKSFMKIDNSVFK
+626 YDKSFVKIDNSVFK

-655 VCNSSFI
+655 VYNSSFI
-662 NINSLTFSSINGY
+662 NINSLTFSSINDY

-687 NVEFRGNIITVGNSS
+687 NVEFRGNTITVGNSS

-723 YNYWIDETPKNMM
+723 YNYWIDETPKNMI

-781 RYVPIKPV
+781 RYVPVKPV
-789 RFILITSKG
+789 RFTLITSKG
-798 TNSLDSGTLINDIFE
+798 TNSLNSGTLINDIFE
-813 FINTANNDRNV
+813 FINTANDDRNV

-876 DSGIVEIYLNN
+876 DFGIVEIYLNN

-897 VAISKSITV
+897 LAISKSITV

-922 NKYSN
+922 NKYAN
-927 SSNSIILRISSL
+927 SSNSAILRISSI
-939 PLETLI
+939 PLETVI

-956 GTHFDII
+956 GSQFDVV

-970 VLVNKEVK
+970 VLVGKIVK

-984 TYKKITDTNGKA
+984 TYNKITNDKGEA
-996 RLSINLLPG
+996 RLSINLFPG
-1005 VYNITTSFED
+1005 VYNITVLFED
-1015 DGNYVKS
+1015 DDNYVKS

-1074 NSSGEARLNVRLN
+1074 NGSGEARLNVRLN
-1087 PSNYIFT
+1087 PNNYIFA
-1094 VTDGLE
+1094 VTDGQE
-1100 VVSSPVHV
+1100 VVSSSVNV
-1108 LSTIRTSDISMFYKD
+1108 LSTIETSDISMFYKD
-1123 GTRFAAKL
+1123 GTKYSVKL
-1131 YDANGKIVSN
+1131 CDLDGNIMPN
-1141 KEVAITVN
+1141 KNVAITIN
-1149 GVTYNKLTDSKG
+1149 GVTYNKVTDSNG
-1161 VAYLNINLNPGVYSI
+1161 VAYLNINLNPGTYSVWATYGDKTVCNTVSI
-1176 STSYEGKTVYNTI
+1176 SPMVVS
-1189 LISAMP
+1189 M
-1195 VTIVSSSIHIQ
+1195 VSSSVNIQ

-1219 SNPIIGQKV
+1219 SNPIVGQEV
-1228 GIFVNGVMYYRETDD
+1228 GILINGIMYHRVTDE
-1243 LGFASL
+1243 LGVASI
-1249 KINLNPGHYMIT
+1249 KINLNPGSYMVM
-1261 SGLLSNI
+1261 SGLLSNAYEAKTINNVITVSGDYL

>member
-1 MIQLNLFI
+1 
-9 NKNIVNFILLLY
+9 
-21 KLMRCFMRK
+21 MRK
-30 RLLIVF
+30 KFLTVF
-36 SVLLFLLCLS
+36 FILLFLLCLS

-90 NKAVEVSKSN
+90 NKAVEVSDPR

-219 FINNSVICND
+219 FINNSVTCND

-372 KYSNEVVVYVSVN
+372 KYSNEIVVYVSVN

-409 VGNVY
+409 AGNVY

-469 FKYALSNL
+469 FKYVLSNL
-477 TLINFKA
+477 NLINFKA
-484 KSIGYKK
+484 KSTGYKK

-511 KNIIGSSIS
+511 KNIAGSSIS

-544 GVLFNYDANARFYK
+544 GVLFNYDANARFYN

-626 YDKSFMKIDNSVFK
+626 YDKSSVKIDNSVFK

-650 GMIWN
+650 GMIWD

-662 NINSLTFSSINGY
+662 NINSLTFSSINDY
-675 KSNFNGCLFDGG
+675 KSNFNGCLFDGESIVFKG
-687 NVEFRGNIITVGNSS
+687 NLINVKNSS

-723 YNYWIDETPKNMM
+723 YNYWIDETPKNMI

-766 SYKLFDGSNYKNYDV
+766 SYKLFDGSNYKDYDV
-781 RYVPIKPV
+781 RYVPVKPV
-789 RFILITSKG
+789 RFTLITSKG
-798 TNSLDSGTLINDIFE
+798 TNSLNSGILINDIFE
-813 FINTANNDRNV
+813 FINTANDDRNV

-876 DSGIVEIYLNN
+876 DFGIVEIYLNN

-897 VAISKSITV
+897 LAISKSITV

-922 NKYSN
+922 NKYAD
-927 SSNSIILRISSL
+927 SSNSAILRISSI
-939 PLETLI
+939 PLETVI

-956 GTHFDII
+956 GSQFDVV

-970 VLVNKEVK
+970 VLVGKIVK

-984 TYKKITDTNGKA
+984 TYNKITNDKGEA
-996 RLSINLLPG
+996 RLSINLFPG
-1005 VYNITTSFED
+1005 VYNITVLFED
-1015 DGNYVKS
+1015 DDNYVKS

-1074 NSSGEARLNVRLN
+1074 NGSGEARLNVRLN
-1087 PSNYIFT
+1087 PNNYIFA
-1094 VTDGLE
+1094 VTDGQE
-1100 VVSSPVHV
+1100 VVSSSVNV
-1108 LSTIRTSDISMFYKD
+1108 LSTIETSDISMFYKD
-1123 GTRFAAKL
+1123 GTKYSVKL
-1131 YDANGKIVSN
+1131 CDLDGNIMPN
-1141 KEVAITVN
+1141 KNVAITIN
-1149 GVTYNKLTDSKG
+1149 GVTYNKVTDSNG
-1161 VAYLNINLNPGVYSI
+1161 VAYLNINLNPGTYSVWATYGDKTVCNTVSI
-1176 STSYEGKTVYNTI
+1176 SPMVVS
-1189 LISAMP
+1189 M
-1195 VTIVSSSIHIQ
+1195 VSSSVNIQ
-1206 QGTFYKVK
+1206 QGAFYKVK
-1214 FSDAL
+1214 FFDAL
-1219 SNPIIGQKV
+1219 SNPIVGQEV
-1228 GIFVNGVMYYRETDD
+1228 GILINGIMYHRVTDE
-1243 LGFASL
+1243 LGVASI
-1249 KINLNPGHYMIT
+1249 KINLNPGSYMVM
-1261 SGLLSNI
+1261 SGLLSNAYEAKTINNVITVSGDYL

>member
-1 MIQLNLFI
+1 
-9 NKNIVNFILLLY
+9 
-21 KLMRCFMRK
+21 MRK
-30 RLLIVF
+30 KFLTVF
-36 SVLLFLLCLS
+36 FILLFLLCLS

-90 NKAVEVSKSN
+90 NKAVEVSN
-100 DNVVIHLGEGTFEG
+100 PRDNVVIHLGEGTFEG

-198 FNTGGAISSI
+198 FNAGGAISSI

-219 FINNSVICND
+219 FINNSVTCND
-229 EYENANGGAVYSLK
+229 EYGNANGGAVYSLK

-292 VVSTSFRT
+292 VVSTNFRT
-300 NWQYAKGGSIYM
+300 NWEYAKGGSIYM

-409 VGNVY
+409 AGNVY
-414 NLKVYLLDGVYSGAG
+414 NLKVYLLDGIYSGAG

-469 FKYALSNL
+469 FKYVLSNL

-484 KSIGYKK
+484 KSTGYKK

-511 KNIIGSSIS
+511 KNIAGSSIS

-544 GVLFNYDANARFYK
+544 GVLFNYDANARFYN

-626 YDKSFMKIDNSVFK
+626 YDKSFVKIDNSVFK

-650 GMIWN
+650 GMIWD

-662 NINSLTFSSINGY
+662 NINSLTFSSINDY

-687 NVEFRGNIITVGNSS
+687 NVEFRGNTITVGNSS

-723 YNYWIDETPKNMM
+723 YNYWNNNNPKNMI

-781 RYVPIKPV
+781 RYVPVKPV
-789 RFILITSKG
+789 RFTLITSKG
-798 TNSLDSGTLINDIFE
+798 SNSLDSGILINDIFE
-813 FINTANNDRNV
+813 FINTANDDRNV

-876 DSGIVEIYLNN
+876 DFGIVEIYLNN

-897 VAISKSITV
+897 LAISKSITV

-922 NKYSN
+922 NKYAD
-927 SSNSIILRISSL
+927 SSNSAILRISSI
-939 PLETLI
+939 PLETVI

-956 GTHFDII
+956 GSQFDVV

-970 VLVNKEVK
+970 VLVGKIVK

-984 TYKKITDTNGKA
+984 TYNKITNDKGEA
-996 RLSINLLPG
+996 RLSINLFPG
-1005 VYNITTSFED
+1005 VYNITVLFED
-1015 DGNYVKS
+1015 DDNYVKS

-1074 NSSGEARLNVRLN
+1074 NGSGEARLNVRLN
-1087 PSNYIFT
+1087 PNNYIFA
-1094 VTDGLE
+1094 VTDGQE
-1100 VVSSPVHV
+1100 VVSSSVNV
-1108 LSTIRTSDISMFYKD
+1108 LSTIETSDISMFYKD
-1123 GTRFAAKL
+1123 GTKYSVKL
-1131 YDANGKIVSN
+1131 CDLDGNIMPN
-1141 KEVAITVN
+1141 KNVAITIN
-1149 GVTYNKLTDSKG
+1149 GVTYNKVTDSNG
-1161 VAYLNINLNPGVYSI
+1161 VAYLNINLNPGTYSVWATYGDKTVCNTVSI
-1176 STSYEGKTVYNTI
+1176 SPMVVS
-1189 LISAMP
+1189 M
-1195 VTIVSSSIHIQ
+1195 VSSSVNIQ

-1219 SNPIIGQKV
+1219 SNPIVGQEV
-1228 GIFVNGVMYYRETDD
+1228 GILINGIMYHRVTDE
-1243 LGFASL
+1243 LGVASI
-1249 KINLNPGHYMIT
+1249 KINLNPGSYMVM
-1261 SGLLSNI
+1261 SGLLSNAYEAKTINNVITVSGDYL

>member
-1 MIQLNLFI
+1 
-9 NKNIVNFILLLY
+9 
-21 KLMRCFMRK
+21 MRK
-30 RLLIVF
+30 KFLTVF
-36 SVLLFLLCLS
+36 FILLFLLCLS

-90 NKAVEVSKSN
+90 NKAVEVSNSR
-100 DNVVIHLGEGTFEG
+100 DNVVIYLGEGTFEG

-186 LVDNCIFRNNFA
+186 LVDKCIFRNNFA
-198 FNTGGAISSI
+198 FNAGGAISSI

-219 FINNSVICND
+219 FINNSVTCND
-229 EYENANGGAVYSLK
+229 EYGNANGGAVYSLK

-300 NWQYAKGGSIYM
+300 NWEYAKGGSIYM

-409 VGNVY
+409 AGNVY

-469 FKYALSNL
+469 FKYVLSNL

-484 KSIGYKK
+484 KSTGYKK

-539 LGFYG
+539 SWFYG
-544 GVLFNYDANARFYK
+544 GVLFNYDANARFYN

-608 VTMSYVNYADND
+608 VTMSHINYIDND

-626 YDKSFMKIDNSVFK
+626 YDKSFVKIDNSVFK

-655 VCNSSFI
+655 VYNSSFI
-662 NINSLTFSSINGY
+662 NINSLTFSSINDY

-687 NVEFRGNIITVGNSS
+687 NVEFRGNTITVGNSS

-723 YNYWIDETPKNMM
+723 YNYWIDETPKNMI

-766 SYKLFDGSNYKNYDV
+766 SYKLFDGSDYKDYDV

-789 RFILITSKG
+789 RFTLITSKG
-798 TNSLDSGTLINDIFE
+798 SNSLDSGTLINDIFE
-813 FINTANNDRNV
+813 FINTANDDRNV

-856 IGDIVEINVNIKD
+856 IWDIVEINVNIKD

-876 DSGIVEIYLNN
+876 DFGIVEIYLNN

-897 VAISKSITV
+897 LAISKSITV

-922 NKYSN
+922 NKYAN
-927 SSNSIILRISSL
+927 SSNSAILRISSI
-939 PLETLI
+939 PLETVI

-956 GTHFDII
+956 GSQFDVV

-970 VLVNKEVK
+970 VLVGKIVK

-984 TYKKITDTNGKA
+984 TYNKITNDKGEA
-996 RLSINLLPG
+996 RLSINLFPG
-1005 VYNITTSFED
+1005 VYNITVLFED
-1015 DGNYVKS
+1015 DDNYVKS

-1074 NSSGEARLNVRLN
+1074 NGSGEARLNVRLN
-1087 PSNYIFT
+1087 PNNYIFA
-1094 VTDGLE
+1094 VTDGQE
-1100 VVSSPVHV
+1100 VVSSSVNV
-1108 LSTIRTSDISMFYKD
+1108 LSTIETSDISMFYKD
-1123 GTRFAAKL
+1123 GTKYSVKL
-1131 YDANGKIVSN
+1131 CDLDGNIMPN
-1141 KEVAITVN
+1141 KNVAITIN
-1149 GVTYNKLTDSKG
+1149 GVTYNKVTDSNG
-1161 VAYLNINLNPGVYSI
+1161 VAYLNINLNPGTYSVWATYGDKTVCNTVSI
-1176 STSYEGKTVYNTI
+1176 SPMVVS
-1189 LISAMP
+1189 M
-1195 VTIVSSSIHIQ
+1195 VSSSVNIQ

-1219 SNPIIGQKV
+1219 SNPIVGQEV
-1228 GIFVNGVMYYRETDD
+1228 GILINGIMYHRVTDE
-1243 LGFASL
+1243 LGVASI
-1249 KINLNPGHYMIT
+1249 KINLNPGSYMVM
-1261 SGLLSNI
+1261 SGLLSNAYEAKTINNVITVSGDYL

>member
-1 MIQLNLFI
+1 
-9 NKNIVNFILLLY
+9 
-21 KLMRCFMRK
+21 MRK
-30 RLLIVF
+30 KFLTIF
-36 SVLLFLLCLS
+36 FILLFLLCLS

-90 NKAVEVSKSN
+90 NKAVEVSN
-100 DNVVIHLGEGTFEG
+100 PRDNVVIHLGEGTFEG

-186 LVDNCIFRNNFA
+186 LVDKCIFRNNFA
-198 FNTGGAISSI
+198 FNAGGAISSI

-219 FINNSVICND
+219 FINNSVTCND
-229 EYENANGGAVYSLK
+229 EYGNANGGAVYSLK

-265 ISGGAIYVGAYLNN
+265 ISGGAIYVGTYLNN

-292 VVSTSFRT
+292 VVSTNFRT
-300 NWQYAKGGSIYM
+300 NWEYAKGGSIYM

-409 VGNVY
+409 AGNVY

-469 FKYALSNL
+469 FKYVLSNL

-544 GVLFNYDANARFYK
+544 GVLFNYDANARFYN

-626 YDKSFMKIDNSVFK
+626 YDKSFVKIDNSVFK

-650 GMIWN
+650 GMIWD

-662 NINSLTFSSINGY
+662 NINSLTFSSINDY

-687 NVEFRGNIITVGNSS
+687 NVEFRGNTITVGNSS

-723 YNYWIDETPKNMM
+723 YNYWIDETPKNMI

-781 RYVPIKPV
+781 RYVPVKPV

-798 TNSLDSGTLINDIFE
+798 SNSLDSGTLINDIFE
-813 FINTANNDRNV
+813 FINTANDDRNV

-876 DSGIVEIYLNN
+876 DFGIVEIYLNN

-897 VAISKSITV
+897 LAISKSITV

-922 NKYSN
+922 NKYAD
-927 SSNSIILRISSL
+927 SSNSAILRISSI
-939 PLETLI
+939 PLETVI

-956 GTHFDII
+956 GSQFDVV

-970 VLVNKEVK
+970 VLVGKIVK

-984 TYKKITDTNGKA
+984 TYNKITNDKGEA
-996 RLSINLLPG
+996 RLSINLFPG
-1005 VYNITTSFED
+1005 VYNITVLFED
-1015 DGNYVKS
+1015 DDNYVKS

-1074 NSSGEARLNVRLN
+1074 NGSGEARLNVRLN
-1087 PSNYIFT
+1087 PNNYIFA
-1094 VTDGLE
+1094 VTDGQE
-1100 VVSSPVHV
+1100 VVSSSVNV
-1108 LSTIRTSDISMFYKD
+1108 LSTIETSDISMFYKD
-1123 GTRFAAKL
+1123 GTKYSVKL
-1131 YDANGKIVSN
+1131 CDLDGNIMPN
-1141 KEVAITVN
+1141 KNVAITIN
-1149 GVTYNKLTDSKG
+1149 GVTYNKVTDSNG
-1161 VAYLNINLNPGVYSI
+1161 VAYLNINLNPGTYSVWATYGDKTVCNTVSI
-1176 STSYEGKTVYNTI
+1176 SPMVVS
-1189 LISAMP
+1189 M
-1195 VTIVSSSIHIQ
+1195 VSSSVNIQ

-1219 SNPIIGQKV
+1219 SNPIVGQEV
-1228 GIFVNGVMYYRETDD
+1228 GILINGIMYHRVTDE
-1243 LGFASL
+1243 LGVASI
-1249 KINLNPGHYMIT
+1249 KINLNPGSYMVM
-1261 SGLLSNI
+1261 SGLLSNAYEAKTINNVITVSGDYL

>member
-1 MIQLNLFI
+1 
-9 NKNIVNFILLLY
+9 
-21 KLMRCFMRK
+21 MRK
-30 RLLIVF
+30 KFLTVF
-36 SVLLFLLCLS
+36 FILLFLLCLS

-90 NKAVEVSKSN
+90 NKAVEVSN
-100 DNVVIHLGEGTFEG
+100 PRDNVVIHLGEGTFEG

-186 LVDNCIFRNNFA
+186 LVDKCIFRNNFA

-229 EYENANGGAVYSLK
+229 EYGNANGGAVYSLK

-250 CRFVGNFAKGNCLNA
+250 CRFVGNFAKSNCLNA

-292 VVSTSFRT
+292 VVSTNFRT
-300 NWQYAKGGSIYM
+300 NWEYAKGGSIYM

-409 VGNVY
+409 AGNVY
-414 NLKVYLLDGVYSGAG
+414 NLKVYLLDGIYSGAG

-442 IAGIGSKVIIDGSG
+442 IAAIGSKVIIDGSG

-469 FKYALSNL
+469 FKYVLSNL
-477 TLINFKA
+477 NLINFKA
-484 KSIGYKK
+484 KSTGYKK

-511 KNIIGSSIS
+511 KNIAGSSIS

-527 KVISSSFVDSKH
+527 KVINSSFVDSKH

-544 GVLFNYDANARFYK
+544 GVLFNYDANARFYN

-626 YDKSFMKIDNSVFK
+626 YDKSFVKIDNSVFK

-650 GMIWN
+650 GMIWD

-662 NINSLTFSSINGY
+662 NINSLTFSSINDY

-687 NVEFRGNIITVGNSS
+687 NVEFRGNTITVGNSS

-723 YNYWIDETPKNMM
+723 YNYWNNNNPKNMI

-781 RYVPIKPV
+781 RYVPVKPV

-798 TNSLDSGTLINDIFE
+798 SNSLDSGILINDIFE
-813 FINTANNDRNV
+813 FINTANDDRNV

-876 DSGIVEIYLNN
+876 DFGIVEIYLNN

-897 VAISKSITV
+897 LAISKSITV

-922 NKYSN
+922 NKYAD
-927 SSNSIILRISSL
+927 SSNSAILRISSI
-939 PLETLI
+939 PLETVI

-956 GTHFDII
+956 GSQFDVV

-970 VLVNKEVK
+970 VLVGKIVK

-984 TYKKITDTNGKA
+984 TYNKITNDKGEA
-996 RLSINLLPG
+996 RLSINLFPG
-1005 VYNITTSFED
+1005 VYNITVLFED
-1015 DGNYVKS
+1015 DDNYVKS

-1074 NSSGEARLNVRLN
+1074 NGSGEARLNVRLN
-1087 PSNYIFT
+1087 PNNYIFA
-1094 VTDGLE
+1094 VTDGQE
-1100 VVSSPVHV
+1100 VVSSSVNV
-1108 LSTIRTSDISMFYKD
+1108 LSTIETSDISMFYKD
-1123 GTRFAAKL
+1123 GTKYSVKL
-1131 YDANGKIVSN
+1131 CDLDGNIMPN
-1141 KEVAITVN
+1141 KNVAITIN
-1149 GVTYNKLTDSKG
+1149 GVTYNKVTDSNG
-1161 VAYLNINLNPGVYSI
+1161 VAYLNINLNPGTYSVWATYGDKTVCNTVSI
-1176 STSYEGKTVYNTI
+1176 SPMVVS
-1189 LISAMP
+1189 M
-1195 VTIVSSSIHIQ
+1195 VSSSVNIQ

-1219 SNPIIGQKV
+1219 SNPIVGQEV
-1228 GIFVNGVMYYRETDD
+1228 GILINGIMYHRVTDE
-1243 LGFASL
+1243 LGVASI
-1249 KINLNPGHYMIT
+1249 KINLNPGSYMVM
-1261 SGLLSNI
+1261 SGLLSNAYEAKTINNVITVSGDYL

>member
-1 MIQLNLFI
+1 
-9 NKNIVNFILLLY
+9 
-21 KLMRCFMRK
+21 MRK
-30 RLLIVF
+30 KFLTVF
-36 SVLLFLLCLS
+36 FILLFLLCLS

-90 NKAVEVSKSN
+90 NKAVEVSNSR
-100 DNVVIHLGEGTFEG
+100 DNVVIYLGEGTFEG

-198 FNTGGAISSI
+198 FNAGGAISSI

-219 FINNSVICND
+219 FINNSVTCND
-229 EYENANGGAVYSLK
+229 EYGNANGGAVYSLK

-265 ISGGAIYVGAYLNN
+265 ISGGAIYVGTYLNN

-292 VVSTSFRT
+292 VVSTNFRT

-355 SVNGVLESN
+355 TVNGVLESN

-409 VGNVY
+409 AGNVY

-456 SNWFAA
+456 SNWFAT

-469 FKYALSNL
+469 FKYVLSNL
-477 TLINFKA
+477 NLINFKA
-484 KSIGYKK
+484 KSTGYKK

-511 KNIIGSSIS
+511 KNIAGSSIS

-527 KVISSSFVDSKH
+527 KVISSSFVDSTH
-539 LGFYG
+539 SWFYG
-544 GVLFNYDANARFYK
+544 GVLFNYDANARFYN

-608 VTMSYVNYADND
+608 VTMSHINYIDND

-626 YDKSFMKIDNSVFK
+626 YDKSFVKIDNSVFK

-650 GMIWN
+650 GMIWD

-662 NINSLTFSSINGY
+662 NINSLTFSSINDY

-687 NVEFRGNIITVGNSS
+687 NVEFRGNTITVGNSS

-723 YNYWIDETPKNMM
+723 YNYWNNNNPKNMI

-789 RFILITSKG
+789 RFTLITSKG
-798 TNSLDSGTLINDIFE
+798 TNSLNSGTLINDIFE
-813 FINTANNDRNV
+813 FINTANDDRNV

-876 DSGIVEIYLNN
+876 DFGIVEIYLNN

-897 VAISKSITV
+897 LAISKSITV

-922 NKYSN
+922 NKYAD
-927 SSNSIILRISSL
+927 SSNSAILRISSI
-939 PLETLI
+939 PLETVI

-956 GTHFDII
+956 GSQFDVV

-970 VLVNKEVK
+970 VLVGKIVK

-984 TYKKITDTNGKA
+984 TYNKITNDKGEA
-996 RLSINLLPG
+996 RLSINLFPG
-1005 VYNITTSFED
+1005 VYNITVLFED
-1015 DGNYVKS
+1015 DDNYVKS

-1074 NSSGEARLNVRLN
+1074 NGSGEARLNVRLN
-1087 PSNYIFT
+1087 PNNYIFA
-1094 VTDGLE
+1094 VTDGQE
-1100 VVSSPVHV
+1100 VVSSSVNV
-1108 LSTIRTSDISMFYKD
+1108 LSTIETSDISMFYKD
-1123 GTRFAAKL
+1123 GTKYSVKL
-1131 YDANGKIVSN
+1131 CDLDGNIMPN
-1141 KEVAITVN
+1141 KNVAITIN
-1149 GVTYNKLTDSKG
+1149 GVTYNKVTDSNG
-1161 VAYLNINLNPGVYSI
+1161 VAYLNINLNPGTYSVWATYGDKTVCNTVSI
-1176 STSYEGKTVYNTI
+1176 SPMVVS
-1189 LISAMP
+1189 M
-1195 VTIVSSSIHIQ
+1195 VSSSVNIQ

-1219 SNPIIGQKV
+1219 SNPIVGQEV
-1228 GIFVNGVMYYRETDD
+1228 GILINGIMYHRVTDE
-1243 LGFASL
+1243 LGVASI
-1249 KINLNPGHYMIT
+1249 KINLNPGSYMVM
-1261 SGLLSNI
+1261 SGLLSNAYEAKTINNVITVSGDYL

>member
-1 MIQLNLFI
+1 
-9 NKNIVNFILLLY
+9 
-21 KLMRCFMRK
+21 MRK
-30 RLLIVF
+30 KFLTVF
-36 SVLLFLLCLS
+36 FILLFLLCLS

-90 NKAVEVSKSN
+90 NKAVEVSN
-100 DNVVIHLGEGTFEG
+100 PRDNVVIHLGEGTFEG

-198 FNTGGAISSI
+198 FNAGGAISSI

-219 FINNSVICND
+219 FINNSVTCND
-229 EYENANGGAVYSLK
+229 EYGNANGGAVYSLK

-300 NWQYAKGGSIYM
+300 NWEYAKGGSIYM

-409 VGNVY
+409 AGNVY
-414 NLKVYLLDGVYSGAG
+414 NLKVYLLDGIYSGAG

-442 IAGIGSKVIIDGSG
+442 IAAIGSKVIIDGSG

-469 FKYALSNL
+469 FKYVLSNL
-477 TLINFKA
+477 NLINFKA
-484 KSIGYKK
+484 KSTGYKK

-511 KNIIGSSIS
+511 KNIAGSSIS

-527 KVISSSFVDSKH
+527 KVINSSFVDSKH

-544 GVLFNYDANARFYK
+544 GVLFNYDANARFYN

-626 YDKSFMKIDNSVFK
+626 YDKSFVKIDNSVFK

-655 VCNSSFI
+655 VYNSSFI
-662 NINSLTFSSINGY
+662 NINSLTFSSINDY

-687 NVEFRGNIITVGNSS
+687 NVEFRGNTITVGNSS

-723 YNYWIDETPKNMM
+723 YNYWNNNNPKNMI

-781 RYVPIKPV
+781 RYVPVKPV
-789 RFILITSKG
+789 RFTLITSKG
-798 TNSLDSGTLINDIFE
+798 SNSLDSGTLINDIFE
-813 FINTANNDRNV
+813 FINTANDDRNV

-876 DSGIVEIYLNN
+876 DFGIVEIYLNN

-897 VAISKSITV
+897 LAISKSITV

-922 NKYSN
+922 NKYAN
-927 SSNSIILRISSL
+927 SSNSAILRISSI
-939 PLETLI
+939 PLETVI

-956 GTHFDII
+956 GSQFDVV

-970 VLVNKEVK
+970 VLVGKIVK

-984 TYKKITDTNGKA
+984 TYNKITNDKGEA
-996 RLSINLLPG
+996 RLSINLFPG
-1005 VYNITTSFED
+1005 VYNITVLFED
-1015 DGNYVKS
+1015 DDNYVKS

-1074 NSSGEARLNVRLN
+1074 NGSGEARLNVRLN
-1087 PSNYIFT
+1087 PNNYIFA
-1094 VTDGLE
+1094 VTDGQE
-1100 VVSSPVHV
+1100 VVSSSVNV
-1108 LSTIRTSDISMFYKD
+1108 LSTIETSDISMFYKD
-1123 GTRFAAKL
+1123 GTKYSVKL
-1131 YDANGKIVSN
+1131 CDLDGNIMPN
-1141 KEVAITVN
+1141 KNVAITIN
-1149 GVTYNKLTDSKG
+1149 GVTYNKVTDSNG
-1161 VAYLNINLNPGVYSI
+1161 VAYLNINLNPGTYSVWATYGDKTVCNTVSI
-1176 STSYEGKTVYNTI
+1176 SPMVVS
-1189 LISAMP
+1189 M
-1195 VTIVSSSIHIQ
+1195 VSSSVNIQ

-1219 SNPIIGQKV
+1219 SNPIVGQEV
-1228 GIFVNGVMYYRETDD
+1228 GILINGIMYHRVTDE
-1243 LGFASL
+1243 LGVASI
-1249 KINLNPGHYMIT
+1249 KINLNPGSYMVM
-1261 SGLLSNI
+1261 SGLLSNAYEAKTINNVITVSGDYL

>member
-1 MIQLNLFI
+1 
-9 NKNIVNFILLLY
+9 
-21 KLMRCFMRK
+21 MRK
-30 RLLIVF
+30 KFLTVF
-36 SVLLFLLCLS
+36 FILLFLLCLS

-90 NKAVEVSKSN
+90 NKAVEVSN
-100 DNVVIHLGEGTFEG
+100 PRDNVVIHLGEGTFEG

-198 FNTGGAISSI
+198 FNAGGAISSI

-219 FINNSVICND
+219 FINNSVTCND
-229 EYENANGGAVYSLK
+229 EYGNANGGAVYSLK

-300 NWQYAKGGSIYM
+300 NWEYAKGGSIYM

-385 GNDENGNGSFNN
+385 GNDEKGNGSFNN

-409 VGNVY
+409 AGNVY

-469 FKYALSNL
+469 FKYVLSNL

-484 KSIGYKK
+484 KSTGYKK

-511 KNIIGSSIS
+511 KNIAGSSIS

-539 LGFYG
+539 SWFYG
-544 GVLFNYDANARFYK
+544 GVLFNYDANARFYN

-608 VTMSYVNYADND
+608 VTMSHINYIDND

-626 YDKSFMKIDNSVFK
+626 YDKSFVKIDNSVFK

-655 VCNSSFI
+655 VYNSSFI
-662 NINSLTFSSINGY
+662 NINSLTFSSINDY

-687 NVEFRGNIITVGNSS
+687 NVEFRGNTITVGNSS

-723 YNYWIDETPKNMM
+723 YNYWNNNNPKNMI

-781 RYVPIKPV
+781 RYVPVKLV
-789 RFILITSKG
+789 RFTLITSKG
-798 TNSLDSGTLINDIFE
+798 TNSLNSGTLINDIFE
-813 FINTANNDRNV
+813 FINTANDDRNV

-876 DSGIVEIYLNN
+876 DFGIVEIYLNN

-897 VAISKSITV
+897 LAISKSITV

-922 NKYSN
+922 NKYAD
-927 SSNSIILRISSL
+927 SSNSAILRISSI
-939 PLETLI
+939 PLETVI

-956 GTHFDII
+956 GSQFDVV

-970 VLVNKEVK
+970 VLVGKIVK

-984 TYKKITDTNGKA
+984 TYNKITNDKGEA
-996 RLSINLLPG
+996 RLSINLFPG
-1005 VYNITTSFED
+1005 VYNITVLFED
-1015 DGNYVKS
+1015 DDNYVKS

-1074 NSSGEARLNVRLN
+1074 NGSGEARLNVRLN
-1087 PSNYIFT
+1087 PNNYIFA
-1094 VTDGLE
+1094 VTDGQE
-1100 VVSSPVHV
+1100 VVSSSVNV
-1108 LSTIRTSDISMFYKD
+1108 LSTIETSDISMFYKD
-1123 GTRFAAKL
+1123 GTKYSVKL
-1131 YDANGKIVSN
+1131 CDLDGNIMPN
-1141 KEVAITVN
+1141 KNVAITIN
-1149 GVTYNKLTDSKG
+1149 GVTYNKVTDSNG
-1161 VAYLNINLNPGVYSI
+1161 VAYLNINLNPGTYSVWATYGDKTVCNTVSI
-1176 STSYEGKTVYNTI
+1176 SPMVVS
-1189 LISAMP
+1189 M
-1195 VTIVSSSIHIQ
+1195 VSSSVNIQ

-1219 SNPIIGQKV
+1219 SNPIVGQEV
-1228 GIFVNGVMYYRETDD
+1228 GILINGIMYHRVTDE
-1243 LGFASL
+1243 LGVASI
-1249 KINLNPGHYMIT
+1249 KINLNPGSYMVM
-1261 SGLLSNI
+1261 SGLLSNAYEAKTINNVITVSGDYL

>member
-1 MIQLNLFI
+1 MMKKFLTVFFI
-9 NKNIVNFILLLY
+9 
-21 KLMRCFMRK
+21 
-30 RLLIVF
+30 
-36 SVLLFLLCLS
+36 LLFLLCLS

-90 NKAVEVSKSN
+90 NKAVEVSN
-100 DNVVIHLGEGTFEG
+100 PRDNVVIHLGEGTFEG

-186 LVDNCIFRNNFA
+186 LVDKCIFRNNFA

-219 FINNSVICND
+219 FINNSVTCND
-229 EYENANGGAVYSLK
+229 EYGNANGGAVYSLK

-265 ISGGAIYVGAYLNN
+265 ISGGAIYVGTYLNN

-292 VVSTSFRT
+292 VVSTNFRT
-300 NWQYAKGGSIYM
+300 NWEYAKGGSIYM

-409 VGNVY
+409 AGNVY
-414 NLKVYLLDGVYSGAG
+414 NLKVYLLDGIYSGAG

-442 IAGIGSKVIIDGSG
+442 IAAIGSKVIIDGSG

-469 FKYALSNL
+469 FKYVLSNL
-477 TLINFKA
+477 NLINFKA
-484 KSIGYKK
+484 KSTGYKK

-511 KNIIGSSIS
+511 KNIAGSSIS

-544 GVLFNYDANARFYK
+544 GVLFNYDANARFYN

-626 YDKSFMKIDNSVFK
+626 YDKSFVKIDNSVFK

-650 GMIWN
+650 GMIWD

-723 YNYWIDETPKNMM
+723 YNYWIDETPKNMI

-766 SYKLFDGSNYKNYDV
+766 SYKLFDGSDYKDYDV
-781 RYVPIKPV
+781 RYVPVKPV

-798 TNSLDSGTLINDIFE
+798 SNSLDSGILINDIFE
-813 FINTANNDRNV
+813 FINTANDDRNV

-876 DSGIVEIYLNN
+876 DFGIVEIYLNN

-897 VAISKSITV
+897 LAISKSITV

-922 NKYSN
+922 NKYAD
-927 SSNSIILRISSL
+927 SSNSAILRISSI
-939 PLETLI
+939 PLETVI

-956 GTHFDII
+956 GSQFDVV

-970 VLVNKEVK
+970 VLVGKIVK

-984 TYKKITDTNGKA
+984 TYNKITNDKGEA
-996 RLSINLLPG
+996 RLSINLFPG
-1005 VYNITTSFED
+1005 VYNITVLFED
-1015 DGNYVKS
+1015 DDNYVKS

-1074 NSSGEARLNVRLN
+1074 NGSGEARLNVRLN
-1087 PSNYIFT
+1087 PNNYIFA
-1094 VTDGLE
+1094 VTDGQE
-1100 VVSSPVHV
+1100 VVSSSVNV
-1108 LSTIRTSDISMFYKD
+1108 LSTIETSDISMFYKD
-1123 GTRFAAKL
+1123 GTKYSVKL
-1131 YDANGKIVSN
+1131 CDLDGNIMPN
-1141 KEVAITVN
+1141 KNVAITIN
-1149 GVTYNKLTDSKG
+1149 GVTYNKVTDSNG
-1161 VAYLNINLNPGVYSI
+1161 VAYLNINLNPGTYSVWATYGDKTVCNTVSI
-1176 STSYEGKTVYNTI
+1176 SPMVVS
-1189 LISAMP
+1189 M
-1195 VTIVSSSIHIQ
+1195 VSSSVNIQ

-1219 SNPIIGQKV
+1219 SNPIVGQEV
-1228 GIFVNGVMYYRETDD
+1228 GILINGIMYHRVTDE
-1243 LGFASL
+1243 LGVASI
-1249 KINLNPGHYMIT
+1249 KINLNPGSYMVM
-1261 SGLLSNI
+1261 SGLLSNAYEAKTINNVITVSGDYL

>member
-1 MIQLNLFI
+1 
-9 NKNIVNFILLLY
+9 
-21 KLMRCFMRK
+21 MRK
-30 RLLIVF
+30 KFLTVF
-36 SVLLFLLCLS
+36 FILLFLLCLS
-46 VVSATDENTNSSIVA
+46 VVSATDENTNSSIVV

-90 NKAVEVSKSN
+90 NKAVEVSN
-100 DNVVIHLGEGTFEG
+100 PRDNVVIHLGEGTFEG

-198 FNTGGAISSI
+198 FNAGGAISSI

-219 FINNSVICND
+219 FINNSVTCND
-229 EYENANGGAVYSLK
+229 EYGNANGGAVYSLK

-265 ISGGAIYVGAYLNN
+265 ISGGAIYVGTYLNN

-292 VVSTSFRT
+292 VVSTNFRT
-300 NWQYAKGGSIYM
+300 NWEYAKGGSIYM

-409 VGNVY
+409 AGNVY
-414 NLKVYLLDGVYSGAG
+414 NLKVYLLDGIYSGAG

-442 IAGIGSKVIIDGSG
+442 IAAIGSKVIIDGSG

-469 FKYALSNL
+469 FKYVLSNL
-477 TLINFKA
+477 NLINFKA
-484 KSIGYKK
+484 KSTGYKK

-527 KVISSSFVDSKH
+527 KVINSSFVDSKH

-544 GVLFNYDANARFYK
+544 GVLFNYDANARFYN

-626 YDKSFMKIDNSVFK
+626 YDKSFVKIDNSVFK

-655 VCNSSFI
+655 VYNSSFI
-662 NINSLTFSSINGY
+662 NINSLTFSSINDY

-687 NVEFRGNIITVGNSS
+687 NVEFRGNTITVGNSS

-723 YNYWIDETPKNMM
+723 YNYWNNNNPKNMI

-781 RYVPIKPV
+781 RYVPVKPV
-789 RFILITSKG
+789 RFTLITSKG

-813 FINTANNDRNV
+813 FINTANDDRNV

-876 DSGIVEIYLNN
+876 DFGIVEIYLNN

-897 VAISKSITV
+897 LAISKSITV

-922 NKYSN
+922 NKYAN
-927 SSNSIILRISSL
+927 SSNSAILRISSI
-939 PLETLI
+939 PLETVI

-956 GTHFDII
+956 GSQFDVV

-970 VLVNKEVK
+970 VLVGKIVK

-984 TYKKITDTNGKA
+984 TYNKITNDKGEA
-996 RLSINLLPG
+996 RLSINLFPG
-1005 VYNITTSFED
+1005 VYNITVLFED
-1015 DGNYVKS
+1015 DDNYVKS

-1074 NSSGEARLNVRLN
+1074 NGSGEARLNVRLN
-1087 PSNYIFT
+1087 PNNYIFA
-1094 VTDGLE
+1094 VTDGQE
-1100 VVSSPVHV
+1100 VVSSSVNV
-1108 LSTIRTSDISMFYKD
+1108 LSTIETSDISMFYKD
-1123 GTRFAAKL
+1123 GTKYSVKL
-1131 YDANGKIVSN
+1131 CDLDGNIMPN
-1141 KEVAITVN
+1141 KNVAITIN
-1149 GVTYNKLTDSKG
+1149 GVTYNKVTDSNG
-1161 VAYLNINLNPGVYSI
+1161 VAYLNINLNPGTYSVWATYGDKTVCNTVSI
-1176 STSYEGKTVYNTI
+1176 SPMVVS
-1189 LISAMP
+1189 M
-1195 VTIVSSSIHIQ
+1195 VSSSVNIQ

-1219 SNPIIGQKV
+1219 SNPIVGQEV
-1228 GIFVNGVMYYRETDD
+1228 GILINGIMYHRVTDE
-1243 LGFASL
+1243 LGVASI
-1249 KINLNPGHYMIT
+1249 KINLNPGSYMVM
-1261 SGLLSNI
+1261 SGLLSNAYEAKTINNVITVSGDYL

>member
-1 MIQLNLFI
+1 
-9 NKNIVNFILLLY
+9 
-21 KLMRCFMRK
+21 MRK
-30 RLLIVF
+30 KFLTVF
-36 SVLLFLLCLS
+36 FILLFLLCLS
-46 VVSATDENTNSSIVA
+46 VVSATDENTNSSIVV

-90 NKAVEVSKSN
+90 NKAVEVSN
-100 DNVVIHLGEGTFEG
+100 PRDNVVIHLGEGTFEG

-198 FNTGGAISSI
+198 FNAGGAISSI

-219 FINNSVICND
+219 FINNSVTCND
-229 EYENANGGAVYSLK
+229 EYGNANGGAVYSLK

-300 NWQYAKGGSIYM
+300 NWEYAKGGSIYM

-409 VGNVY
+409 AGNVY

-462 NERSISG
+462 NERSISE
-469 FKYALSNL
+469 FKYVLSNL

-484 KSIGYKK
+484 KSTGYKK

-511 KNIIGSSIS
+511 KNIAGSSIS

-544 GVLFNYDANARFYK
+544 GVLFNYDANARFYN

-626 YDKSFMKIDNSVFK
+626 YDKSSVKIDNSVFK

-655 VCNSSFI
+655 VYNSSFI
-662 NINSLTFSSINGY
+662 NINSLTFSSINDY

-687 NVEFRGNIITVGNSS
+687 NVEFRGNTITVGNSS

-723 YNYWIDETPKNMM
+723 YNYWNNNNPKNMI

-781 RYVPIKPV
+781 RYVPVKPV
-789 RFILITSKG
+789 RFTLITSKG
-798 TNSLDSGTLINDIFE
+798 TNSLDSGTLINNIFE
-813 FINTANNDRNV
+813 FINTANDDRNV

-876 DSGIVEIYLNN
+876 DFGIVEIYLNN

-897 VAISKSITV
+897 LAISKSITV

-922 NKYSN
+922 NKYAD
-927 SSNSIILRISSL
+927 SSNSAILRISSI
-939 PLETLI
+939 PLETVI

-956 GTHFDII
+956 GSQFDVV

-970 VLVNKEVK
+970 VLVGKIVK

-984 TYKKITDTNGKA
+984 TYNKITNDKGEA
-996 RLSINLLPG
+996 RLSINLFPG
-1005 VYNITTSFED
+1005 VYNITVLFED
-1015 DGNYVKS
+1015 DDNYVKS

-1074 NSSGEARLNVRLN
+1074 NGSGEARLNVRLN
-1087 PSNYIFT
+1087 PNNYIFA
-1094 VTDGLE
+1094 VTDGQE
-1100 VVSSPVHV
+1100 VVSSSVNV
-1108 LSTIRTSDISMFYKD
+1108 LSTIETSDISMFYKD
-1123 GTRFAAKL
+1123 GTKYSVKL
-1131 YDANGKIVSN
+1131 CDLDGNIMPN
-1141 KEVAITVN
+1141 KNVAITIN
-1149 GVTYNKLTDSKG
+1149 GVTYNKVTDSNG
-1161 VAYLNINLNPGVYSI
+1161 VAYLNINLNPGTYSVWATYGDKTVCNTVSI
-1176 STSYEGKTVYNTI
+1176 SPMVVS
-1189 LISAMP
+1189 M
-1195 VTIVSSSIHIQ
+1195 VSSSVNIQ

-1219 SNPIIGQKV
+1219 SNPIVGQEV
-1228 GIFVNGVMYYRETDD
+1228 GILINGIMYHRVTDE
-1243 LGFASL
+1243 LGVASI
-1249 KINLNPGHYMIT
+1249 KINLNPGSYMVM
-1261 SGLLSNI
+1261 SGLLSNAYEAKTINNVITVSGDYL

>member
-1 MIQLNLFI
+1 
-9 NKNIVNFILLLY
+9 
-21 KLMRCFMRK
+21 MRK
-30 RLLIVF
+30 KFLTVF
-36 SVLLFLLCLS
+36 FILLFLLCLS

-90 NKAVEVSKSN
+90 NKAVEVSN
-100 DNVVIHLGEGTFEG
+100 PRDNVVIHLGEGTFEG

-186 LVDNCIFRNNFA
+186 LVDKCIFRNNFA

-219 FINNSVICND
+219 FINNSVTCND
-229 EYENANGGAVYSLK
+229 EYGNANGGAVYSLK

-265 ISGGAIYVGAYLNN
+265 ISGGAIYVGTYLNN

-300 NWQYAKGGSIYM
+300 NWEYAKGGSIYM

-409 VGNVY
+409 AGNVY

-469 FKYALSNL
+469 FKYVLSNL

-484 KSIGYKK
+484 KSTGYKK

-511 KNIIGSSIS
+511 KNIAGSSIS

-539 LGFYG
+539 SWFYG
-544 GVLFNYDANARFYK
+544 GVLFNYDANAKFYN

-608 VTMSYVNYADND
+608 VTMSHINYIDND

-626 YDKSFMKIDNSVFK
+626 YDKSFVKIDNSVFK

-655 VCNSSFI
+655 VYNSSFI
-662 NINSLTFSSINGY
+662 NINSLTFSSINDY

-687 NVEFRGNIITVGNSS
+687 NVEFRGNTITVGNSS

-723 YNYWIDETPKNMM
+723 YNYWNNNNPKNMI

-766 SYKLFDGSNYKNYDV
+766 SYKLFDGSNYKDYDV
-781 RYVPIKPV
+781 RYVPVKPV
-789 RFILITSKG
+789 RFTLITSKG
-798 TNSLDSGTLINDIFE
+798 TNSLDSGILINDIFE
-813 FINTANNDRNV
+813 FINTANDDRNV

-876 DSGIVEIYLNN
+876 DFGIVEIYLNN

-897 VAISKSITV
+897 LAISKSITV

-922 NKYSN
+922 NKYAN
-927 SSNSIILRISSL
+927 SSNSAILRISSI
-939 PLETLI
+939 PLETVI

-956 GTHFDII
+956 GSQFDVV

-970 VLVNKEVK
+970 VLVGKIVK

-984 TYKKITDTNGKA
+984 TYNKITNDKGEA
-996 RLSINLLPG
+996 RLSINLFPG
-1005 VYNITTSFED
+1005 VYNITVLFED
-1015 DGNYVKS
+1015 DDNYVKS

-1074 NSSGEARLNVRLN
+1074 NGSGEARLNVRLN
-1087 PSNYIFT
+1087 PNNYIFA
-1094 VTDGLE
+1094 VTDGQE
-1100 VVSSPVHV
+1100 VVSSSVNV
-1108 LSTIRTSDISMFYKD
+1108 LSTIETSDISMFYKD
-1123 GTRFAAKL
+1123 GTKYSVKL
-1131 YDANGKIVSN
+1131 CDLDGNIMPN
-1141 KEVAITVN
+1141 KNVAITIN
-1149 GVTYNKLTDSKG
+1149 GVTYNKVTDSNG
-1161 VAYLNINLNPGVYSI
+1161 VAYLNINLNPGTYSVWATYGDKTVCNTVSI
-1176 STSYEGKTVYNTI
+1176 SPMVVS
-1189 LISAMP
+1189 M
-1195 VTIVSSSIHIQ
+1195 VSSSVNIQ

-1219 SNPIIGQKV
+1219 SNPIVGQEV
-1228 GIFVNGVMYYRETDD
+1228 GILINGIMYHRVTDE
-1243 LGFASL
+1243 LGVASI
-1249 KINLNPGHYMIT
+1249 KINLNPGSYMVM
-1261 SGLLSNI
+1261 SGLLSNAYEAKTINNVITVSGDYL

>member
-1 MIQLNLFI
+1 
-9 NKNIVNFILLLY
+9 
-21 KLMRCFMRK
+21 MRK
-30 RLLIVF
+30 KFLTVF
-36 SVLLFLLCLS
+36 FILLFLLCLS
-46 VVSATDENTNSSIVA
+46 VVSATDENTNSSIVV

-90 NKAVEVSKSN
+90 NKAVEVSDPR

-219 FINNSVICND
+219 FINNSVTCND
-229 EYENANGGAVYSLK
+229 EYGNANGGAVYSLK

-300 NWQYAKGGSIYM
+300 NWEYAKGGSIYM

-409 VGNVY
+409 AGNVY

-469 FKYALSNL
+469 FKYVLSNL

-484 KSIGYKK
+484 KSTGYKK

-511 KNIIGSSIS
+511 KNIAGSSIS

-544 GVLFNYDANARFYK
+544 GVLFNYDANARFYN

-608 VTMSYVNYADND
+608 VTMSHINYIDND

-626 YDKSFMKIDNSVFK
+626 YDKSFVKIDNSVFK

-650 GMIWN
+650 GMIWD

-662 NINSLTFSSINGY
+662 NINSLTFSSINDY

-687 NVEFRGNIITVGNSS
+687 NVEFRGNTITVGNSS

-723 YNYWIDETPKNMM
+723 YNYWNNNNPKNMI

-781 RYVPIKPV
+781 RYVPVKPV
-789 RFILITSKG
+789 RFTLITSKG

-813 FINTANNDRNV
+813 FINTANDDRNV

-876 DSGIVEIYLNN
+876 DFGIVEIYLNN

-897 VAISKSITV
+897 LAISKSITV

-922 NKYSN
+922 NKYAD
-927 SSNSIILRISSL
+927 SSNSAILRISSI
-939 PLETLI
+939 PLETVI

-956 GTHFDII
+956 GSQFDVV

-970 VLVNKEVK
+970 VLVGKIVK

-984 TYKKITDTNGKA
+984 TYNKITNDKGEA
-996 RLSINLLPG
+996 RLSINLFPG
-1005 VYNITTSFED
+1005 VYNITVLFED
-1015 DGNYVKS
+1015 DDNYVKS

-1074 NSSGEARLNVRLN
+1074 NGSGEARLNVRLN
-1087 PSNYIFT
+1087 PNNYIFA
-1094 VTDGLE
+1094 VTDGQE
-1100 VVSSPVHV
+1100 VVSSSVNV
-1108 LSTIRTSDISMFYKD
+1108 LSTIETSDISMFYKD
-1123 GTRFAAKL
+1123 GTKYSVKL
-1131 YDANGKIVSN
+1131 CDLDGNIMPN
-1141 KEVAITVN
+1141 KNVAITIN
-1149 GVTYNKLTDSKG
+1149 GVTYNKVTDSNG
-1161 VAYLNINLNPGVYSI
+1161 VAYLNINLNPGTYSVWATYGDKTVCNTVSI
-1176 STSYEGKTVYNTI
+1176 SPMVVS
-1189 LISAMP
+1189 M
-1195 VTIVSSSIHIQ
+1195 VSSSVNIQ

-1219 SNPIIGQKV
+1219 SNPIVGQEV
-1228 GIFVNGVMYYRETDD
+1228 GILINGIMYHRVTDE
-1243 LGFASL
+1243 LGVASI
-1249 KINLNPGHYMIT
+1249 KINLNPGSYMVM
-1261 SGLLSNI
+1261 SGLLSNAYEAKTINNVITVSGDYL

>member
-1 MIQLNLFI
+1 
-9 NKNIVNFILLLY
+9 
-21 KLMRCFMRK
+21 MRK
-30 RLLIVF
+30 KFLTVF
-36 SVLLFLLCLS
+36 FILLFLLCLS

-90 NKAVEVSKSN
+90 NKAVEVSN
-100 DNVVIHLGEGTFEG
+100 PRDNVVIHLGEGTFEG

-219 FINNSVICND
+219 FINNSVICN

-265 ISGGAIYVGAYLNN
+265 ISGGAIYVGTYLNN

-292 VVSTSFRT
+292 VVSTNFGT

-409 VGNVY
+409 AGNVY

-469 FKYALSNL
+469 FKYVLSNL

-511 KNIIGSSIS
+511 KNIAGSSIS

-626 YDKSFMKIDNSVFK
+626 YDKSSVKIDNSVFK

-650 GMIWN
+650 GMIWD

-662 NINSLTFSSINGY
+662 NINSLTFSSINDY

-723 YNYWIDETPKNMM
+723 YNYWIDETPKNMI

-813 FINTANNDRNV
+813 FINTANDDRNV
-824 VVSFTDNTKL
+824 VVNFTDNTKL

-876 DSGIVEIYLNN
+876 DFGIVEIYLNN

-897 VAISKSITV
+897 LAISKSITV

-922 NKYSN
+922 NKYAN
-927 SSNSIILRISSL
+927 SSNSAILRISSI
-939 PLETLI
+939 PLETVI

-956 GTHFDII
+956 GSQFDVV

-970 VLVNKEVK
+970 VLVGKIVK

-984 TYKKITDTNGKA
+984 TYNKITNDKGEA
-996 RLSINLLPG
+996 RLSINLFPG
-1005 VYNITTSFED
+1005 VYNITVLFED
-1015 DGNYVKS
+1015 DDNYVKS

-1074 NSSGEARLNVRLN
+1074 NGSGEARLNVRLN
-1087 PSNYIFT
+1087 PNNYIFA
-1094 VTDGLE
+1094 VTDGQE
-1100 VVSSPVHV
+1100 VVSSSVNV
-1108 LSTIRTSDISMFYKD
+1108 LSTIETSDISMFYKD
-1123 GTRFAAKL
+1123 GTKYSVKL
-1131 YDANGKIVSN
+1131 CDLDGNIMPN
-1141 KEVAITVN
+1141 KNVAITIN
-1149 GVTYNKLTDSKG
+1149 GVTYNKVTDSNG
-1161 VAYLNINLNPGVYSI
+1161 VAYLNINLNPGTYSVWATYGDKTVCNTVSI
-1176 STSYEGKTVYNTI
+1176 SPMVVS
-1189 LISAMP
+1189 M
-1195 VTIVSSSIHIQ
+1195 VSSSVNIQ

-1219 SNPIIGQKV
+1219 SNPIVGQEV
-1228 GIFVNGVMYYRETDD
+1228 GILINGIMYHRVTDE
-1243 LGFASL
+1243 LGVASI
-1249 KINLNPGHYMIT
+1249 KINLNPGSYMVM
-1261 SGLLSNI
+1261 SGLLSNAYEAKTINNVITVSGDYL

>member
-1 MIQLNLFI
+1 
-9 NKNIVNFILLLY
+9 
-21 KLMRCFMRK
+21 MRK
-30 RLLIVF
+30 KFLTVF
-36 SVLLFLLCLS
+36 FILLFLLCLS

-90 NKAVEVSKSN
+90 NKAVEVSN
-100 DNVVIHLGEGTFEG
+100 PRDNVVIHLGEGTFEG

-186 LVDNCIFRNNFA
+186 LVDKCIFRNNFA

-219 FINNSVICND
+219 FINNSVTCND
-229 EYENANGGAVYSLK
+229 EYGNANGGAVYSLK

-300 NWQYAKGGSIYM
+300 NWEYAKGGSIYM

-409 VGNVY
+409 AGNVY

-469 FKYALSNL
+469 FKYVLSNL
-477 TLINFKA
+477 NLINFKA

-544 GVLFNYDANARFYK
+544 GVLFNYDANARFYN

-626 YDKSFMKIDNSVFK
+626 YDKSFVKIDNSVFK

-650 GMIWN
+650 GMIWD

-662 NINSLTFSSINGY
+662 NINSLTFSSINDY

-687 NVEFRGNIITVGNSS
+687 NVEFRGNTITVGNSS

-723 YNYWIDETPKNMM
+723 YNYWNNNNPKNMI

-781 RYVPIKPV
+781 RYVPVKPV
-789 RFILITSKG
+789 RFTLITSKG
-798 TNSLDSGTLINDIFE
+798 SNSLDSGTLINDIFE
-813 FINTANNDRNV
+813 FINTANDDRNV

-856 IGDIVEINVNIKD
+856 IWDIVEINVNIKD

-876 DSGIVEIYLNN
+876 DFGIVEIYLNN

-897 VAISKSITV
+897 LAISKSITV

-922 NKYSN
+922 NKYAD
-927 SSNSIILRISSL
+927 SSNSAILRISSI
-939 PLETLI
+939 PLETVI

-956 GTHFDII
+956 GSQFDVV

-970 VLVNKEVK
+970 VLVGKIVK

-984 TYKKITDTNGKA
+984 TYNKITNDKGEA
-996 RLSINLLPG
+996 RLSINLFPG
-1005 VYNITTSFED
+1005 VYNITVLFED
-1015 DGNYVKS
+1015 DDNYVKS

-1074 NSSGEARLNVRLN
+1074 NGSGEARLNVRLN
-1087 PSNYIFT
+1087 PNNYIFA
-1094 VTDGLE
+1094 VTDGQE
-1100 VVSSPVHV
+1100 VVSSSVNV
-1108 LSTIRTSDISMFYKD
+1108 LSTIETSDISMFYKD
-1123 GTRFAAKL
+1123 GTKYSVKL
-1131 YDANGKIVSN
+1131 CDLDGNIMPN
-1141 KEVAITVN
+1141 KNVAITIN
-1149 GVTYNKLTDSKG
+1149 GVTYNKVTDSNG
-1161 VAYLNINLNPGVYSI
+1161 VAYLNINLNPGTYSVWATYGDKTVCNTVSI
-1176 STSYEGKTVYNTI
+1176 SPMVVS
-1189 LISAMP
+1189 M
-1195 VTIVSSSIHIQ
+1195 VSSSVNIQ

-1219 SNPIIGQKV
+1219 SNPIVGQEV
-1228 GIFVNGVMYYRETDD
+1228 GILINGIMYHRVTDE
-1243 LGFASL
+1243 LGVASI
-1249 KINLNPGHYMIT
+1249 KINLNPGSYMVM
-1261 SGLLSNI
+1261 SGLLSNAYEAKTINNVITVSGDYL

>member
-1 MIQLNLFI
+1 MFFLNMIQLNLFI

-292 VVSTSFRT
+292 VVSTNFRT

-385 GNDENGNGSFNN
+385 GNDEKGNGSFNN

-429 NTNISLPSSMNIQ
+429 NTNISLPCSNIQ

-544 GVLFNYDANARFYK
+544 GVLFNYDANARFYN

-723 YNYWIDETPKNMM
+723 YNYWIDETPKNMI

-813 FINTANNDRNV
+813 FINTANDDRNV

-927 SSNSIILRISSL
+927 SSNSVILRISSL

-1189 LISAMP
+1189 LISAM
-1195 VTIVSSSIHIQ
+1195 
-1206 QGTFYKVK
+1206 
-1214 FSDAL
+1214 
-1219 SNPIIGQKV
+1219 
-1228 GIFVNGVMYYRETDD
+1228 
-1243 LGFASL
+1243 L
-1249 KINLNPGHYMIT
+1249 KISP
-1261 SGLLSNI
+1261 

>member
-1 MIQLNLFI
+1 
-9 NKNIVNFILLLY
+9 
-21 KLMRCFMRK
+21 MRK
-30 RLLIVF
+30 KFLTVF
-36 SVLLFLLCLS
+36 FILLFLLCLS

-90 NKAVEVSKSN
+90 NKAVEVSN
-100 DNVVIHLGEGTFEG
+100 PRDNVVIHLGEGTFEG

-229 EYENANGGAVYSLK
+229 EYGNANGGAVYSLK

-300 NWQYAKGGSIYM
+300 NWEDAKGGSIYM

-385 GNDENGNGSFNN
+385 GNDEKGNGSFNN

-409 VGNVY
+409 AGNVY

-469 FKYALSNL
+469 FKYVLSNL

-484 KSIGYKK
+484 KSTGYKK

-511 KNIIGSSIS
+511 KNIAGSSIS

-544 GVLFNYDANARFYK
+544 GVLFNYDANARFYN

-608 VTMSYVNYADND
+608 VTMSHINYIDND

-626 YDKSFMKIDNSVFK
+626 YDKSSVKIDNSVFK

-650 GMIWN
+650 GMIWD

-662 NINSLTFSSINGY
+662 NINSLTFSSIDDY

-687 NVEFRGNIITVGNSS
+687 NVEFRGNTITVGNSS

-723 YNYWIDETPKNMM
+723 YNYWIDETPKNMI

-781 RYVPIKPV
+781 RYVPVKPV
-789 RFILITSKG
+789 RFTLITSKG

-813 FINTANNDRNV
+813 FINTANDDRNV

-876 DSGIVEIYLNN
+876 DFGIVEIYLNN

-897 VAISKSITV
+897 LAISKSITV

-922 NKYSN
+922 NKYAD
-927 SSNSIILRISSL
+927 SSNSAILRISSI
-939 PLETLI
+939 PLETVI

-956 GTHFDII
+956 GSQFDVV

-970 VLVNKEVK
+970 VLVGKIVK

-984 TYKKITDTNGKA
+984 TYNKITNDKGEA
-996 RLSINLLPG
+996 RLSINLFPG
-1005 VYNITTSFED
+1005 VYNITVLFED
-1015 DGNYVKS
+1015 DDNYVKS

-1074 NSSGEARLNVRLN
+1074 NGSGEARLNVRLN
-1087 PSNYIFT
+1087 PNNYIFA
-1094 VTDGLE
+1094 VTDGQE
-1100 VVSSPVHV
+1100 VVSSSVNV
-1108 LSTIRTSDISMFYKD
+1108 LSTIETSDISMFYKD
-1123 GTRFAAKL
+1123 GTKYSVKL
-1131 YDANGKIVSN
+1131 CDLDGNIMPN
-1141 KEVAITVN
+1141 KNVAITIN
-1149 GVTYNKLTDSKG
+1149 GVTYNKVTDSNG
-1161 VAYLNINLNPGVYSI
+1161 VAYLNINLNPGTYSVWATYGDKTVCNTVSI
-1176 STSYEGKTVYNTI
+1176 SPMVVS
-1189 LISAMP
+1189 M
-1195 VTIVSSSIHIQ
+1195 VSSSVNIQ

-1219 SNPIIGQKV
+1219 SNPIVGQEV
-1228 GIFVNGVMYYRETDD
+1228 GILINGIMYHRVTDE
-1243 LGFASL
+1243 LGVASI
-1249 KINLNPGHYMIT
+1249 KINLNPGSYMVM
-1261 SGLLSNI
+1261 SGLLSNAYEAKTINNVITVSGDYL

>member
-1 MIQLNLFI
+1 
-9 NKNIVNFILLLY
+9 
-21 KLMRCFMRK
+21 MRK
-30 RLLIVF
+30 KFLTVF
-36 SVLLFLLCLS
+36 FILLFLLCLS
-46 VVSATDENTNSSIVA
+46 VVSATDENTNSSIVV

-90 NKAVEVSKSN
+90 NKAVEVSN
-100 DNVVIHLGEGTFEG
+100 PRDNVVIHLGEGTFEG

-198 FNTGGAISSI
+198 FNAGGAISSI

-219 FINNSVICND
+219 FINNSVTCND
-229 EYENANGGAVYSLK
+229 EYGNANGGAVYSLK

-300 NWQYAKGGSIYM
+300 NWEYAKGGSIYM

-409 VGNVY
+409 AGNVY

-469 FKYALSNL
+469 FKYVLSNL

-484 KSIGYKK
+484 KSTGYKK

-527 KVISSSFVDSKH
+527 KVISSSFVDSTH
-539 LGFYG
+539 SWFYG
-544 GVLFNYDANARFYK
+544 GVLFNYDANARFYN
-558 CIVNNY
+558 CIVDNY
-564 SSTDIFYSTAVNTE
+564 SSSTDIFYSTAVNTE

-626 YDKSFMKIDNSVFK
+626 YDKSSVKIDNSVFK

-650 GMIWN
+650 GMIWD

-662 NINSLTFSSINGY
+662 NINSLTFSSINDY

-687 NVEFRGNIITVGNSS
+687 NVEFRGNTITVGNSS

-723 YNYWIDETPKNMM
+723 YNYWIDETPKNMI

-781 RYVPIKPV
+781 RYVPVKPV
-789 RFILITSKG
+789 RFTLITSKG

-813 FINTANNDRNV
+813 FINTANDDRNV

-876 DSGIVEIYLNN
+876 DFGIVEIYLNN

-897 VAISKSITV
+897 LAISKSITV

-922 NKYSN
+922 NKYAN
-927 SSNSIILRISSL
+927 SSNSAILRISSI
-939 PLETLI
+939 PLETVI

-956 GTHFDII
+956 GSQFDVV

-970 VLVNKEVK
+970 VLVGKIVK

-984 TYKKITDTNGKA
+984 TYNKITNDKGEA
-996 RLSINLLPG
+996 RLSINLFPG
-1005 VYNITTSFED
+1005 VYNITVLFED
-1015 DGNYVKS
+1015 DDNYVKS

-1074 NSSGEARLNVRLN
+1074 NGSGEARLNVRLN
-1087 PSNYIFT
+1087 PNNYIFA
-1094 VTDGLE
+1094 VTDGQE
-1100 VVSSPVHV
+1100 VVSSSVNV
-1108 LSTIRTSDISMFYKD
+1108 LSTIETSDISMFYKD
-1123 GTRFAAKL
+1123 GTKYSVKL
-1131 YDANGKIVSN
+1131 CNLDGNIMPN
-1141 KEVAITVN
+1141 KNVAITIN
-1149 GVTYNKLTDSKG
+1149 GVTYNKVTDSNG
-1161 VAYLNINLNPGVYSI
+1161 VAYLNINLNPGTYSVWATYGDKTVCNTVSI
-1176 STSYEGKTVYNTI
+1176 SPMVVS
-1189 LISAMP
+1189 M
-1195 VTIVSSSIHIQ
+1195 VSSSVNIQ

-1219 SNPIIGQKV
+1219 SNPIVGQEV
-1228 GIFVNGVMYYRETDD
+1228 GILINGIMYHRVTDE
-1243 LGFASL
+1243 LGVASI
-1249 KINLNPGHYMIT
+1249 KINLNPGSYMVM
-1261 SGLLSNI
+1261 SGLLSNAYEAKTINNVITVSGDYL

>member
-1 MIQLNLFI
+1 
-9 NKNIVNFILLLY
+9 
-21 KLMRCFMRK
+21 MRK
-30 RLLIVF
+30 KFLTVF
-36 SVLLFLLCLS
+36 FILLFLLCLS

-90 NKAVEVSKSN
+90 NKAVEVSN
-100 DNVVIHLGEGTFEG
+100 PRDNVVIHLGEGTFEG

-198 FNTGGAISSI
+198 FNAGGAISSI

-219 FINNSVICND
+219 FINNSVTCND
-229 EYENANGGAVYSLK
+229 EYGNANGGAVYSLK

-265 ISGGAIYVGAYLNN
+265 ISGGAIYVGTYLNN

-292 VVSTSFRT
+292 VVSTNFRT

-355 SVNGVLESN
+355 TVNGVLESN
-364 IYPADYDG
+364 IYPADYNG

-409 VGNVY
+409 AGNVY

-442 IAGIGSKVIIDGSG
+442 IAAIGSKVIIDGSG

-469 FKYALSNL
+469 FKYVLSNL
-477 TLINFKA
+477 NLINFKA
-484 KSIGYKK
+484 KSTGYKK

-511 KNIIGSSIS
+511 KNIAGSSIS

-544 GVLFNYDANARFYK
+544 GVLFNYDANARFYN

-596 SRCKFLGASNTN
+596 SICKFLGASNTN

-626 YDKSFMKIDNSVFK
+626 YDKSSVKIDNSVFK

-655 VCNSSFI
+655 VYNSSFI
-662 NINSLTFSSINGY
+662 NINSLTFSSINDY

-687 NVEFRGNIITVGNSS
+687 NVEFRGNTITVGNSS

-723 YNYWIDETPKNMM
+723 YNYWNNNNPKNMI

-781 RYVPIKPV
+781 RYVPVKPV
-789 RFILITSKG
+789 RFTLITSKG

-813 FINTANNDRNV
+813 FINTANDDRNV

-876 DSGIVEIYLNN
+876 DFGIVEIYLNN

-897 VAISKSITV
+897 LAISKSITV

-922 NKYSN
+922 NKYAD
-927 SSNSIILRISSL
+927 SSNSAILRISSI
-939 PLETLI
+939 PLETVI

-956 GTHFDII
+956 GSQFDVV

-970 VLVNKEVK
+970 VLVGKIVK

-984 TYKKITDTNGKA
+984 TYNKITNDKGEA
-996 RLSINLLPG
+996 RLSINLFPG
-1005 VYNITTSFED
+1005 VYNITVLFED
-1015 DGNYVKS
+1015 DDNYVKS

-1074 NSSGEARLNVRLN
+1074 NGSGEARLNVRLN
-1087 PSNYIFT
+1087 PNKYIFA
-1094 VTDGLE
+1094 VTDGQE
-1100 VVSSPVHV
+1100 VVSSSVNV
-1108 LSTIRTSDISMFYKD
+1108 LSTIETSDISMFYKD
-1123 GTRFAAKL
+1123 GTKYSVKL
-1131 YDANGKIVSN
+1131 CDLDGNIMPN
-1141 KEVAITVN
+1141 KNVAITIN
-1149 GVTYNKLTDSKG
+1149 GVTYNKVTDSNG
-1161 VAYLNINLNPGVYSI
+1161 VAYLNINLNPGTYSVWATYGDKTVCNTVSI
-1176 STSYEGKTVYNTI
+1176 SPMVVS
-1189 LISAMP
+1189 M
-1195 VTIVSSSIHIQ
+1195 VSSSVNIQ

-1214 FSDAL
+1214 FFDAL
-1219 SNPIIGQKV
+1219 SNPIVGQEV
-1228 GIFVNGVMYYRETDD
+1228 GILINGIMYHRVTDE
-1243 LGFASL
+1243 LGVASI
-1249 KINLNPGHYMIT
+1249 KINLNPGSYMVM
-1261 SGLLSNI
+1261 SGLLSNAYEAKTINNVITVSGDYL